1 MKTNEAQ
8 FYEVLENLF
17 IGVKVED
24 KQESLLDPNAK
35 AMKNGMLN
43 LMKAKSKYYQSKKQ
57 ELEKFIDLKCQ
68 NNNDLKEE
76 LFDKLYSFFKR
87 YLSANGGI
95 YFNDTPLYDSLYTKS
110 DYEKCSL
117 KKDTALFY
125 KTKDLYYVKSETNY
139 KDFCFE
145 LENMV
150 FNFDTSLLE
159 SKKNNE
165 KVDLV
170 FNLKD
175 TDTKTNTLNFSV
187 TLSSQGTQTKI
198 SEILKECLNQ
208 GVELDEEALKKAFG
222 KFKKQG
228 SMDYFIHKNALG
240 FLKEQL
246 DLYLFEYLFKEM
258 TEFDDKRLNG
268 INTIKEVALQ
278 VIVLVSEFENELC
291 KIWNKPR
298 FVLNSHFIVSLDKLK
313 AKNYDLS
320 KITNH
325 KNYPKQVQEWQD
337 LNLKTTDNFLENE
350 FLPLDTLYF
359 KDLEEEIKN
368 LFSEDE
374 INGTLIKSEN
384 YQALNSLKNRY
395 KETIDCIYIDPPYNT
410 QNNEFIYAD
419 NFKRSSWLSMMENR
433 LELAHSLLSDKGV
446 MFVSIDDNEQA
457 YLKTLMDEVFNG
469 GGDNFVNCLAVKLKN
484 IAGASGGGED
494 KRIKKNIEYVL
505 IYSKNYEMLNVF
517 NPVYDS
523 RELYSHISFCDENN
537 ISWKYNSILIDKGDK
552 KLLGVTYDGN
562 GDEIKIYERSN
573 YIIKSIKQVAQ
584 DESLTEKETYYKYI
598 KSIFRTTMPQS
609 SIRVRVLEKLKE
621 LKLNPYLISI
631 EYTPKSGKNKGIVYE
646 QFYNGDKL
654 NLFAWLF
661 DVVKIEPKQ
670 ILKQELIGTL
680 WDFAFS
686 MTNLTKESGIP
697 FPNGQKPEALLKRI
711 IEIST
716 QENDLVLDFF
726 AGSGTTCAVAH
737 KLKRKYIG
745 IEMGEHFDSVILPR
759 LKKVIGGFKS
769 GAAKEFN
776 GGGVVKVYAL
786 ESYEEI
792 LRKIKYE
799 DNDKPLAYDEQY
811 SDLVGCK
818 NESYTL
824 NLNALEK
831 MGVDIKETL
840 ENLWGLKVEFFNEK
854 VVKFKGND
862 KEVEILKALKEALI
876 W

>member
-17 IGVKVED
+17 IGVKIED
-24 KQESLLDPNAK
+24 QPESLLDPNAK
-35 AMKNGMLN
+35 ALKNGMIN
-43 LMKAKSKYYQSKKQ
+43 LLKAKSQYYHHKKQ
-57 ELEKFIDLKCQ
+57 ELKKLIDSKCQ

-125 KTKDLYYVKSETNY
+125 KTKDLYYVKSETIY

-145 LENMV
+145 LEDIL

-165 KVDLV
+165 KIDLV

-187 TLSSQGTQTKI
+187 TLSSKGTQTKI
-198 SEILKECLNQ
+198 SEILKKCFNQ
-208 GVELDEEALKKAFG
+208 GVKLDEEILKKAFA

-258 TEFDDKRLNG
+258 TAFDHKRLNE

-313 AKNYDLS
+313 AKNYNL
-320 KITNH
+320 K
-325 KNYPKQVQEWQD
+325 WQD
-337 LNLKTTDNFLENE
+337 LNLEIADNLLKNE
-350 FLPLDTLYF
+350 FLPLDTIYF
-359 KDLEEEIKN
+359 KDLEEEVKS
-368 LFSEDE
+368 LFSENE

-395 KETIDCIYIDPPYNT
+395 KEAIDCIYIDPPFNTGSDFAYIDRFQDSTWLSLMHNRLQLAYDFLSPQGSFYLHLDNNANYLGRMLLNDIFGKENFRNEIIWRRKQATSYGDKYFGIVNDTIFLYSKTDKNIFHTIKSLDDENT
-410 QNNEFIYAD
+410 Q
-419 NFKRSSWLSMMENR
+419 
-433 LELAHSLLSDKGV
+433 
-446 MFVSIDDNEQA
+446 
-457 YLKTLMDEVFNG
+457 
-469 GGDNFVNCLAVKLKN
+469 
-484 IAGASGGGED
+484 
-494 KRIKKNIEYVL
+494 
-505 IYSKNYEMLNVF
+505 
-517 NPVYDS
+517 
-523 RELYSHISFCDENN
+523 
-537 ISWKYNSILIDKGDK
+537 
-552 KLLGVTYDGN
+552 
-562 GDEIKIYERSN
+562 
-573 YIIKSIKQVAQ
+573 
-584 DESLTEKETYYKYI
+584 KYI
-598 KSIFRTTMPQS
+598 KERFVFSDKDGRKYMKSPLVNSLNRPNLKYVFQGINPPPNGWLYSQTRMQELFDNNELLIPNDPNARIYRKIFLDKYEGQEIS
-609 SIRVRVLEKLKE
+609 NLWLD
-621 LKLNPYLISI
+621 ISI
-631 EYTPKSGKNKGIVYE
+631 VNPMAIE
-646 QFYNGDKL
+646 Q
-654 NLFAWLF
+654 
-661 DVVKIEPKQ
+661 E
-670 ILKQELIGTL
+670 
-680 WDFAFS
+680 DFQ
-686 MTNLTKESGIP
+686 T
-697 FPNGQKPEALLKRI
+697 QKPEKLLERI
-711 IEIST
+711 IKASSN
-716 QENDLVLDFF
+716 ENSIVCDFF

-745 IEMGEHFDSVILPR
+745 VEMGEHFESVILPR

-769 GAAKEFN
+769 GAAKEFD
-776 GGGVVKVYAL
+776 GGGVVKVYEL

-824 NLNALEK
+824 NVEALEK

-840 ENLWGLKVEFFNEK
+840 ENLHGVGVEFFSEK

>member
-17 IGVKVED
+17 IGVKIED
-24 KQESLLDPNAK
+24 KQESLLDPTPRAV
-35 AMKNGMLN
+35 KNGMVN
-43 LMKAKSKYYQSKKQ
+43 LLKAKSQYYQSKKQ
-57 ELEKFIDLKCQ
+57 ELEKLIDCKCQ

-87 YLSANGGI
+87 YFSANGGI

-145 LENMV
+145 LENIL

-159 SKKNNE
+159 SKKYNE

-187 TLSSQGTQTKI
+187 TLSSKGNQTKTN
-198 SEILKECLNQ
+198 EILKKCSNQ
-208 GVELDEEALKKAFG
+208 GVELDEEILKKAFF

-228 SMDYFIHKNALG
+228 SMDYFIHKNAQG

-258 TEFDDKRLNG
+258 TAFDAKRLNE

-298 FVLNSHFIVSLDKLK
+298 FVLNSHFIVSLDQLK
-313 AKNYDLS
+313 AKNYDLN

-325 KNYPKQVQEWQD
+325 KNYPKQVKEWQD
-337 LNLKTTDNFLENE
+337 LNLKTTDNLLENE

-368 LFSEDE
+368 LFSENE

-395 KETIDCIYIDPPYNT
+395 KEKIDCIYIDPPFNT
-410 QNNEFIYAD
+410 GSDFAYIDKFQD
-419 NFKRSSWLSMMENR
+419 STWLSLMHNR
-433 LELAHSLLSDKGV
+433 LELAYGFLSPQGSFYLHLDNNANYLGRMLVNDIFGKENFRNEIIWYYSNKMANSGNSFAKNTETILNYSKSEEYIFYRQKEPRSEPVLLSKREGRDG
-446 MFVSIDDNEQA
+446 
-457 YLKTLMDEVFNG
+457 
-469 GGDNFVNCLAVKLKN
+469 KN
-484 IAGASGGGED
+484 MRA
-494 KRIKKNIEYVL
+494 R
-505 IYSKNYEMLNVF
+505 
-517 NPVYDS
+517 
-523 RELYSHISFCDENN
+523 DENG
-537 ISWKYNSILIDKGDK
+537 K
-552 KLLGVTYDGN
+552 V
-562 GDEIKIYERSN
+562 IYELSHER
-573 YIIKSIKQVAQ
+573 YV
-584 DESLTEKETYYKYI
+584 D
-598 KSIFRTTMPQS
+598 
-609 SIRVRVLEKLKE
+609 
-621 LKLNPYLISI
+621 
-631 EYTPKSGKNKGIVYE
+631 
-646 QFYNGDKL
+646 
-654 NLFAWLF
+654 
-661 DVVKIEPKQ
+661 
-670 ILKQELIGTL
+670 TL
-680 WDFAFS
+680 WNIPIIGS
-686 MTNLTKESGIP
+686 TSTERVKNNENLT
-697 FPNGQKPEALLKRI
+697 QKPEKLLERI
-711 IEIST
+711 IQASSD
-716 QENDLVLDFF
+716 ENSIVLDFF

-776 GGGVVKVYAL
+776 KGGVVKVYAL

-799 DNDKPLAYDEQY
+799 DNDKPIAYDEQY

-824 NLNALEK
+824 NVEALEK

-840 ENLWGLKVEFFNEK
+840 ENLWGVGVEFFNEK

-862 KEVEILKALKEALI
+862 KEVEILKALKEVLI

>member
-1 MKTNEAQ
+1 MKTNEVQ

-24 KQESLLDPNAK
+24 QQENLLDPTPK
-35 AMKNGMLN
+35 AVKNGMIN
-43 LMKAKSKYYQSKKQ
+43 LMKAKSQYYQNKKQ
-57 ELEKFIDLKCQ
+57 ELKKLIDCKCQ
-68 NNNDLKEE
+68 DNNDLKEE

-87 YLSANGGI
+87 YFSANGGI

-145 LENMV
+145 LENIL
-150 FNFDTSLLE
+150 FNFDTSSLE

-165 KVDLV
+165 KIDLV
-170 FNLKD
+170 FTLKD

-187 TLSSQGTQTKI
+187 TLSSKGNQTKI
-198 SEILKECLNQ
+198 SEILKSCFNQ
-208 GVELDEEALKKAFG
+208 GVKLDEEILKKAFG

-228 SMDYFIHKNALG
+228 SMDYFIHKNAQG

-258 TEFDDKRLNG
+258 TAFDAKRFNE

-337 LNLKTTDNFLENE
+337 LNLKTTDNLLENK
-350 FLPLDTLYF
+350 FLPLDTIYF
-359 KDLEEEIKN
+359 KDLEEEVKS
-368 LFSEDE
+368 LFNEDE

-384 YQALNSLKNRY
+384 YQAINSLKNRY
-395 KETIDCIYIDPPYNT
+395 KEKIDCIYIDPPFNT
-410 QNNEFIYAD
+410 GSDFAYIDKFQD
-419 NFKRSSWLSMMENR
+419 STWLSLMHNR
-433 LELAHSLLSDKGV
+433 LELAYDFLSSQGSFYLHLDNNANYLGRMLLNDIFGKEN
-446 MFVSIDDNEQA
+446 FRNEIIWYYSNKMA
-457 YLKTLMDEVFNG
+457 NSGNSF
-469 GGDNFVNCLAVKLKN
+469 AKN
-484 IAGASGGGED
+484 TETIL
-494 KRIKKNIEYVL
+494 N
-505 IYSKNYEMLNVF
+505 YSKNEEYIFYRQKEPRSE
-517 NPVYDS
+517 PVLLS
-523 RELYSHISFCDENN
+523 KREGRDGKNMRARDENG
-537 ISWKYNSILIDKGDK
+537 K
-552 KLLGVTYDGN
+552 V
-562 GDEIKIYERSN
+562 IYELSHER
-573 YIIKSIKQVAQ
+573 YV
-584 DESLTEKETYYKYI
+584 D
-598 KSIFRTTMPQS
+598 
-609 SIRVRVLEKLKE
+609 
-621 LKLNPYLISI
+621 
-631 EYTPKSGKNKGIVYE
+631 
-646 QFYNGDKL
+646 
-654 NLFAWLF
+654 
-661 DVVKIEPKQ
+661 
-670 ILKQELIGTL
+670 TL
-680 WDFAFS
+680 WNIPIIGS
-686 MTNLTKESGIP
+686 TSTERVKNNENLT
-697 FPNGQKPEALLKRI
+697 QKPEKLLERI
-711 IEIST
+711 IQASSD
-716 QENDLVLDFF
+716 ENSIVLDFF

-737 KLKRKYIG
+737 KLNRKYIG
-745 IEMGEHFDSVILPR
+745 VEMGEHFESVILPR

-769 GAAKEFN
+769 GVLKEFD
-776 GGGVVKVYAL
+776 GGGVVKVYEL

-811 SDLVGCK
+811 SDFVGCK

-824 NLNALEK
+824 NVEALEK

-840 ENLWGLKVEFFNEK
+840 ENLHGVGVEFFNEK

>member
-17 IGVKVED
+17 IGVKIED
-24 KQESLLDPNAK
+24 QQESLLDPNAK

-57 ELEKFIDLKCQ
+57 ELKKLIALKCQ

-139 KDFCFE
+139 KDFCFK

-150 FNFDTSLLE
+150 FNFDTSSLE

-187 TLSSQGTQTKI
+187 TLSSKGNQTKI

-208 GVELDEEALKKAFG
+208 GVKLDEEVLKKAFA

-298 FVLNSHFIVSLDKLK
+298 FVLNSHFIVSLDQLK
-313 AKNYDLS
+313 AKNYDLN

-325 KNYPKQVQEWQD
+325 KNYPKQVKEWQD
-337 LNLKTTDNFLENE
+337 LNLKTTDNLLENE
-350 FLPLDTLYF
+350 FLPLDTIYF

-395 KETIDCIYIDPPYNT
+395 KETIDCIYIDPPFNT
-410 QNNEFIYAD
+410 GSDFAYIDKFQD
-419 NFKRSSWLSMMENR
+419 STWLSLMHNR
-433 LELAHSLLSDKGV
+433 LELAYDFLSPQGSFYLHLDNNANYLGRMLLNDIFGKENFRNEIIWYYSNKMANSGNSFAKNTETILNYSKSEKYIFYRQKEPRSEPVLLSKREGRDG
-446 MFVSIDDNEQA
+446 
-457 YLKTLMDEVFNG
+457 
-469 GGDNFVNCLAVKLKN
+469 KN
-484 IAGASGGGED
+484 MRA
-494 KRIKKNIEYVL
+494 R
-505 IYSKNYEMLNVF
+505 
-517 NPVYDS
+517 
-523 RELYSHISFCDENN
+523 DENG
-537 ISWKYNSILIDKGDK
+537 K
-552 KLLGVTYDGN
+552 V
-562 GDEIKIYERSN
+562 IYELSHER
-573 YIIKSIKQVAQ
+573 YV
-584 DESLTEKETYYKYI
+584 D
-598 KSIFRTTMPQS
+598 
-609 SIRVRVLEKLKE
+609 
-621 LKLNPYLISI
+621 
-631 EYTPKSGKNKGIVYE
+631 
-646 QFYNGDKL
+646 
-654 NLFAWLF
+654 
-661 DVVKIEPKQ
+661 
-670 ILKQELIGTL
+670 TL
-680 WDFAFS
+680 WDIPIIGS
-686 MTNLTKESGIP
+686 TSTERVKNNENLT
-697 FPNGQKPEALLKRI
+697 QKPEKLLERI
-711 IEIST
+711 IQASSD
-716 QENDLVLDFF
+716 ENSIILDFF

-745 IEMGEHFDSVILPR
+745 IEMGEHFESVILPR

-769 GAAKEFN
+769 GVLKEFN
-776 GGGVVKVYAL
+776 GGGVMKVYAL

-811 SDLVGCK
+811 SDLVECT

>member
-17 IGVKVED
+17 IGVKIED

-57 ELEKFIDLKCQ
+57 ELEKLIDLKCQ

-159 SKKNNE
+159 SKKNDE

-170 FNLKD
+170 FNLKN

-187 TLSSQGTQTKI
+187 TLNSKGNQTKI

-208 GVELDEEALKKAFG
+208 GVELDEEVLKKAFG

-268 INTIKEVALQ
+268 INTIKEVVLQ
-278 VIVLVSEFENELC
+278 VISLVSEFENELC

-298 FVLNSHFIVSLDKLK
+298 FVLNSHFIVSLDQLK
-313 AKNYDLS
+313 AKNYDLN

-337 LNLKTTDNFLENE
+337 LNLKTTGNFLENE

-433 LELAHSLLSDKGV
+433 LELAHKLLSDKGV

-469 GGDNFVNCLAVKLKN
+469 GGDNFVNTIIWEKKYSPQNHAKWFSDNHDFILLYAKDKEIWRPILLPRTSEMDARYKN
-484 IAGASGGGED
+484 LDNDERGVWKSSDLSVGSVVE
-494 KRIKKNIEYVL
+494 RNIYP
-505 IYSKNYEMLNVF
+505 IF
-517 NPVYDS
+517 NPYTKQEIYPPHGHSWVYS
-523 RELYSHISFCDENN
+523 
-537 ISWKYNSILIDKGDK
+537 
-552 KLLGVTYDGN
+552 
-562 GDEIKIYERSN
+562 
-573 YIIKSIKQVAQ
+573 Q
-584 DESLTEKETYYKYI
+584 
-598 KSIFRTTMPQS
+598 
-609 SIRVRVLEKLKE
+609 EKL
-621 LKLNPYLISI
+621 
-631 EYTPKSGKNKGIVYE
+631 
-646 QFYNGDKL
+646 
-654 NLFAWLF
+654 
-661 DVVKIEPKQ
+661 
-670 ILKQELIGTL
+670 QELIADNRIFFPTSGSGVPRYKRFLSEVKQGVTPMSL
-680 WDFAFS
+680 WTYQEVGHTQDAKREI
-686 MTNLTKESGIP
+686 KEL
-697 FPNGQKPEALLKRI
+697 FEGQALFDTPKPEALLKRI

-811 SDLVGCK
+811 SDLVECK
-818 NESYTL
+818 NKSYTL

-840 ENLWGLKVEFFNEK
+840 ENLWGLKVEFFNER

>member
-1 MKTNEAQ
+1 MKTNEAL

-17 IGVKVED
+17 IGVKIED
-24 KQESLLDPNAK
+24 EQESLLDPSPR
-35 AMKNGMLN
+35 AMKSGIIN
-43 LMKAKSKYYQSKKQ
+43 LLKAKSKYYQSKKQ
-57 ELEKFIDLKCQ
+57 ELEKLIDLKCQ

-110 DYEKCSL
+110 GYEKCSL

-125 KTKDLYYVKSETNY
+125 KTKDLYYVKSETIY

-150 FNFDTSLLE
+150 FNFDTSSLE

-165 KVDLV
+165 KIELV
-170 FNLKD
+170 FTLKD
-175 TDTKTNTLNFSV
+175 TDTKTNTLTFSV
-187 TLSSQGTQTKI
+187 TLSSNGRVTNI
-198 SEILKECLNQ
+198 HEILKECSSQ
-208 GVELDEEALKKAFG
+208 GIKLDEEILKKAFA

-258 TEFDDKRLNG
+258 TEFDAKRLNE

-278 VIVLVSEFENELC
+278 VILLVSEFENELC

-313 AKNYDLS
+313 AKNYDLD

-325 KNYPKQVQEWQD
+325 KNYPKQVKEWQD
-337 LNLKTTDNFLENE
+337 LNLKTTDNLLENE

-368 LFSEDE
+368 LFNEDE

-395 KETIDCIYIDPPYNT
+395 KETIDCIYIDPPFNT
-410 QNNEFIYAD
+410 GSDFAYIDKFQD
-419 NFKRSSWLSMMENR
+419 STWLSLMHNR
-433 LELAHSLLSDKGV
+433 LELAYDFLSPQESFYLHLDNNANYLGRMLLNDIFGKEN
-446 MFVSIDDNEQA
+446 FKNEIIWYYSNKMA
-457 YLKTLMDEVFNG
+457 NSGNSF
-469 GGDNFVNCLAVKLKN
+469 AKN
-484 IAGASGGGED
+484 TETIL
-494 KRIKKNIEYVL
+494 N
-505 IYSKNYEMLNVF
+505 YSKNEEYIFYRQKEPRNE
-517 NPVYDS
+517 PVLLS
-523 RELYSHISFCDENN
+523 KREGRDGKNMRARDENG
-537 ISWKYNSILIDKGDK
+537 K
-552 KLLGVTYDGN
+552 V
-562 GDEIKIYERSN
+562 IYELSHER
-573 YIIKSIKQVAQ
+573 YV
-584 DESLTEKETYYKYI
+584 D
-598 KSIFRTTMPQS
+598 
-609 SIRVRVLEKLKE
+609 
-621 LKLNPYLISI
+621 
-631 EYTPKSGKNKGIVYE
+631 
-646 QFYNGDKL
+646 
-654 NLFAWLF
+654 
-661 DVVKIEPKQ
+661 
-670 ILKQELIGTL
+670 TL
-680 WDFAFS
+680 WNIPIIGS
-686 MTNLTKESGIP
+686 TSTERVKNNENLT
-697 FPNGQKPEALLKRI
+697 QKPEKLLERI
-711 IEIST
+711 IQASSD
-716 QENDLVLDFF
+716 ENSIVLDFF

-745 IEMGEHFDSVILPR
+745 IEMGEHFERVILPR

-776 GGGVVKVYAL
+776 GGGVIKVYAL

-811 SDLVGCK
+811 SDLVECK

-824 NLNALEK
+824 NVEALEK
-831 MGVDIKETL
+831 MGVDVKETL
-840 ENLWGLKVEFFNEK
+840 ENLWGVGVEFFNER
-854 VVKFKGND
+854 VVKFKEND
-862 KEVEILKALKEALI
+862 KEVEILKALKEVLI

>member
-17 IGVKVED
+17 IGVKIED

-35 AMKNGMLN
+35 AVKNGMLN
-43 LMKAKSKYYQSKKQ
+43 LLKAKSKYYQSKKQ
-57 ELEKFIDLKCQ
+57 ELEKFIGLKCQ

-125 KTKDLYYVKSETNY
+125 KTKDLYYVKSETIY

-150 FNFDTSLLE
+150 FNFDTSSLE

-187 TLSSQGTQTKI
+187 TLSSKGNQTKI
-198 SEILKECLNQ
+198 SEILKEYFNQ
-208 GVELDEEALKKAFG
+208 GVKLDEEVLKKAFG

-258 TEFDDKRLNG
+258 TEFDDKRLNE

-278 VIVLVSEFENELC
+278 VISLVSEFENELC

-298 FVLNSHFIVSLDKLK
+298 FVLNSHFIVSLDQLE
-313 AKNYDLS
+313 AKNYDLN

-325 KNYPKQVQEWQD
+325 KNYPKQVKEWQD
-337 LNLKTTDNFLENE
+337 LNLKTTDNLLENE

-395 KETIDCIYIDPPYNT
+395 KETIDCIYIDPPFNT
-410 QNNEFIYAD
+410 GSDFAYIDKFQD
-419 NFKRSSWLSMMENR
+419 STWLSLMHNR
-433 LELAHSLLSDKGV
+433 LELAYDFLSPQGSFYLHLDNNANYLGRMLVNDIFGKENFRNEIIWYYSNKMANSGNSFAKHTETILNYSKSEKYIFYRQKEPRSEPVLLSKREGRDG
-446 MFVSIDDNEQA
+446 
-457 YLKTLMDEVFNG
+457 
-469 GGDNFVNCLAVKLKN
+469 KN
-484 IAGASGGGED
+484 MRA
-494 KRIKKNIEYVL
+494 R
-505 IYSKNYEMLNVF
+505 
-517 NPVYDS
+517 
-523 RELYSHISFCDENN
+523 DENG
-537 ISWKYNSILIDKGDK
+537 K
-552 KLLGVTYDGN
+552 V
-562 GDEIKIYERSN
+562 IYELSHER
-573 YIIKSIKQVAQ
+573 YV
-584 DESLTEKETYYKYI
+584 D
-598 KSIFRTTMPQS
+598 
-609 SIRVRVLEKLKE
+609 
-621 LKLNPYLISI
+621 
-631 EYTPKSGKNKGIVYE
+631 
-646 QFYNGDKL
+646 
-654 NLFAWLF
+654 
-661 DVVKIEPKQ
+661 
-670 ILKQELIGTL
+670 TL
-680 WDFAFS
+680 WDIPIIGS
-686 MTNLTKESGIP
+686 TSTERVKNNENLT
-697 FPNGQKPEALLKRI
+697 QKPEKLLERI
-711 IEIST
+711 IQASSD
-716 QENDLVLDFF
+716 ENSIVLDFF
-726 AGSGTTCAVAH
+726 VGSGTTCAVAH

-769 GAAKEFN
+769 GVAKEFN
-776 GGGVVKVYAL
+776 GGGVMKVYAL

-811 SDLVGCK
+811 SDLVECK

-840 ENLWGLKVEFFNEK
+840 ENLWGLKVEFFNER

>member
-17 IGVKVED
+17 IGVKIED

-57 ELEKFIDLKCQ
+57 ELEKLIDLKCQ

-150 FNFDTSLLE
+150 FNFDTSSLE

-165 KVDLV
+165 KIDLV
-170 FNLKD
+170 FTLKD
-175 TDTKTNTLNFSV
+175 IDTKTNTLNFSV
-187 TLSSQGTQTKI
+187 TISSKGNQTKI
-198 SEILKECLNQ
+198 SEILKECSNQ
-208 GVELDEEALKKAFG
+208 GVKLDEEILKKAFV

-258 TEFDDKRLNG
+258 TAFDDKRLNG

-278 VIVLVSEFENELC
+278 VILLVSEFENELC

-298 FVLNSHFIVSLDKLK
+298 FVLNSHFIVSLDQLK
-313 AKNYDLS
+313 AKNYDLN

-337 LNLKTTDNFLENE
+337 LNLKTTDNLLENE
-350 FLPLDTLYF
+350 FLPLDTIYF

-395 KETIDCIYIDPPYNT
+395 KETIDCIYIDPPFNT
-410 QNNEFIYAD
+410 GSDFAYIDKFQD
-419 NFKRSSWLSMMENR
+419 STWLSLMHNR
-433 LELAHSLLSDKGV
+433 LELAYDFLSPQGSFYLHLDNNANYLGRMLLNDIFDKEN
-446 MFVSIDDNEQA
+446 FRNEIIWYYSNKMA
-457 YLKTLMDEVFNG
+457 NSGNSF
-469 GGDNFVNCLAVKLKN
+469 AKN
-484 IAGASGGGED
+484 TETIL
-494 KRIKKNIEYVL
+494 N
-505 IYSKNYEMLNVF
+505 YSKNEEYIFYRQKEPRSE
-517 NPVYDS
+517 PVLLS
-523 RELYSHISFCDENN
+523 KREGRDGKNMRARDENG
-537 ISWKYNSILIDKGDK
+537 K
-552 KLLGVTYDGN
+552 V
-562 GDEIKIYERSN
+562 IYELSHER
-573 YIIKSIKQVAQ
+573 YV
-584 DESLTEKETYYKYI
+584 D
-598 KSIFRTTMPQS
+598 
-609 SIRVRVLEKLKE
+609 
-621 LKLNPYLISI
+621 
-631 EYTPKSGKNKGIVYE
+631 
-646 QFYNGDKL
+646 
-654 NLFAWLF
+654 
-661 DVVKIEPKQ
+661 
-670 ILKQELIGTL
+670 TL
-680 WDFAFS
+680 WNIPIIGS
-686 MTNLTKESGIP
+686 TSTERVKNNENLT
-697 FPNGQKPEALLKRI
+697 QKPEKLLERI
-711 IEIST
+711 IQVSSD
-716 QENDLVLDFF
+716 ENSIILDFF

-745 IEMGEHFDSVILPR
+745 IEMGEHFESVILPR

-769 GAAKEFN
+769 GVAKEFN
-776 GGGVVKVYAL
+776 GGGAMKVYAL

-811 SDLVGCK
+811 SNLVECT

-824 NLNALEK
+824 NLDALEK

>member
-17 IGVKVED
+17 IGVKIED

-35 AMKNGMLN
+35 AVKNGMLN
-43 LMKAKSKYYQSKKQ
+43 LMRAKSKYYQSKKQ
-57 ELEKFIDLKCQ
+57 ELEKFIGLKCQ

-145 LENMV
+145 LENMI
-150 FNFDTSLLE
+150 FNFDTSSLE

-165 KVDLV
+165 KIELV

-187 TLSSQGTQTKI
+187 TLSSKGNQTKM

-208 GVELDEEALKKAFG
+208 GVELDEEVLKKAFV

-298 FVLNSHFIVSLDKLK
+298 FVLNSHFIVSLDQLK

-320 KITNH
+320 KITSH
-325 KNYPKQVQEWQD
+325 PNYPKQVKEWQD
-337 LNLKTTDNFLENE
+337 LNLKTTDNLLENE

-359 KDLEEEIKN
+359 KDLEEEIKS

-395 KETIDCIYIDPPYNT
+395 KETIDCIYIDPPFNT
-410 QNNEFIYAD
+410 GSDFAYIDKFQD
-419 NFKRSSWLSMMENR
+419 STWLSLMHNR
-433 LELAHSLLSDKGV
+433 LELAYDFLSPQGSFYLHLDNNANYLGRMLLNDIFGKENFRNEIIWRRKQATSYGDKYFGVVSDTI
-446 MFVSIDDNEQA
+446 FLYS
-457 YLKTLMDEVFNG
+457 KTD
-469 GGDNFVNCLAVKLKN
+469 KN
-484 IAGASGGGED
+484 IFHT
-494 KRIKKNIEYVL
+494 IK
-505 IYSKNYEMLNVF
+505 SLN
-517 NPVYDS
+517 
-523 RELYSHISFCDENN
+523 DEN
-537 ISWKYNSILIDKGDK
+537 
-552 KLLGVTYDGN
+552 T
-562 GDEIKIYERSN
+562 
-573 YIIKSIKQVAQ
+573 Q
-584 DESLTEKETYYKYI
+584 KYI
-598 KSIFRTTMPQS
+598 KERFVFSDKDGRKYMKSPLVNSLNRPNLKYVFQGINPPPNGWLYSQTRMQELFDNNELLIPNDPNARIYRKIFLDKYEGQEIS
-609 SIRVRVLEKLKE
+609 NLWLD
-621 LKLNPYLISI
+621 ISI
-631 EYTPKSGKNKGIVYE
+631 VNPMAIE
-646 QFYNGDKL
+646 Q
-654 NLFAWLF
+654 
-661 DVVKIEPKQ
+661 E
-670 ILKQELIGTL
+670 
-680 WDFAFS
+680 DFQ
-686 MTNLTKESGIP
+686 T
-697 FPNGQKPEALLKRI
+697 QKPEKLLERI
-711 IEIST
+711 IQASSD
-716 QENDLVLDFF
+716 ENSIVLDFF

-737 KLKRKYIG
+737 KLKRKYIS
-745 IEMGEHFDSVILPR
+745 IEMGEHFERVILPR

-769 GAAKEFN
+769 GVAKEFN

-811 SDLVGCK
+811 SDLVECK

-824 NLNALEK
+824 NVEALEK

-862 KEVEILKALKEALI
+862 KEIEILKALKEALI

>member
-17 IGVKVED
+17 IGVKIED
-24 KQESLLDPNAK
+24 QPESLLDSSPRAI
-35 AMKNGMLN
+35 KNGTIN
-43 LMKAKSKYYQSKKQ
+43 LMKAKSQYYHHKKQ
-57 ELEKFIDLKCQ
+57 ELKKLIDSKCQ
-68 NNNDLKEE
+68 DNNDLKEE

-87 YLSANGGI
+87 YFSANGGI
-95 YFNDTPLYDSLYTKS
+95 YFNDTPLYDSLYTKG

-125 KTKDLYYVKSETNY
+125 KTKDLYYVKSETIY

-145 LENMV
+145 LEDIL

-159 SKKNNE
+159 SKKYNE

-170 FNLKD
+170 FDLKSIVKD

-187 TLSSQGTQTKI
+187 TLSSKGTQTKTN
-198 SEILKECLNQ
+198 EILKECSNQ
-208 GVELDEEALKKAFG
+208 GVKLDEEMLKKAFV

-258 TEFDDKRLNG
+258 TAFDHKRLNG
-268 INTIKEVALQ
+268 INIIKEVALE

-298 FVLNSHFIVSLDKLK
+298 LVLNSHFIVSLDKLK
-313 AKNYDLS
+313 AKNYDLN
-320 KITNH
+320 KITSH
-325 KNYPKQVQEWQD
+325 PNYPKQVKEWQD
-337 LNLKTTDNFLENE
+337 LNLEIADNLLENE

-359 KDLEEEIKN
+359 KDLEEEVKS
-368 LFSEDE
+368 LFSENE

-395 KETIDCIYIDPPYNT
+395 KEAIDCIYIDPPFNT
-410 QNNEFIYAD
+410 GSDFAYIDKFQD
-419 NFKRSSWLSMMENR
+419 STWLSLMHNR
-433 LELAHSLLSDKGV
+433 LELAYDFLSSQGSFYLHLDNNANYLGRMLLNDIFGKENFRNEIIWRRKQATSYGDKYFGIV
-446 MFVSIDDNEQA
+446 NDTIFLYS
-457 YLKTLMDEVFNG
+457 KTD
-469 GGDNFVNCLAVKLKN
+469 KN
-484 IAGASGGGED
+484 IFHT
-494 KRIKKNIEYVL
+494 IKSL
-505 IYSKNYEMLNVF
+505 
-517 NPVYDS
+517 D
-523 RELYSHISFCDENN
+523 DEN
-537 ISWKYNSILIDKGDK
+537 
-552 KLLGVTYDGN
+552 T
-562 GDEIKIYERSN
+562 
-573 YIIKSIKQVAQ
+573 Q
-584 DESLTEKETYYKYI
+584 KYI
-598 KSIFRTTMPQS
+598 KERFVFSDKDGRKYMKSPLVNSLNRPNLKYVFQGINPPPNGWLYSQTRMQELFDNNELLIPNDPNARIYRKIFLDKYEGQEIS
-609 SIRVRVLEKLKE
+609 NLWLD
-621 LKLNPYLISI
+621 ISI
-631 EYTPKSGKNKGIVYE
+631 VNPMAIE
-646 QFYNGDKL
+646 Q
-654 NLFAWLF
+654 
-661 DVVKIEPKQ
+661 E
-670 ILKQELIGTL
+670 
-680 WDFAFS
+680 DFQ
-686 MTNLTKESGIP
+686 T
-697 FPNGQKPEALLKRI
+697 QKPEKLLERI
-711 IEIST
+711 IKASSN
-716 QENDLVLDFF
+716 ENSIVCDFF

-745 IEMGEHFDSVILPR
+745 VEMGDHFERVILPR

-769 GAAKEFN
+769 GALKEFN
-776 GGGVVKVYAL
+776 KGGVVKVYEL

-799 DNDKPLAYDEQY
+799 DNDKPLAYEEQY
-811 SDLVGCK
+811 SDLVECK
-818 NESYTL
+818 NDSYTL
-824 NLNALEK
+824 NIEALEN

-840 ENLWGLKVEFFNEK
+840 ENLHGVGVEFFNEK

>member
-8 FYEVLENLF
+8 FYEILENLF
-17 IGVKVED
+17 IGVKIED
-24 KQESLLDPNAK
+24 QPESLLDSSPR
-35 AMKNGMLN
+35 AMKNGMIN
-43 LMKAKSKYYQSKKQ
+43 LMKAKSQYYHHKKQ
-57 ELEKFIDLKCQ
+57 KLKKLIDSKCQ
-68 NNNDLKEE
+68 DNNDLKEE

-87 YLSANGGI
+87 YFSTNGGI
-95 YFNDTPLYDSLYTKS
+95 YFNNTPLYDNLYTKS

-187 TLSSQGTQTKI
+187 TLSSKGNQTKI
-198 SEILKECLNQ
+198 SEILKECFNQ
-208 GVELDEEALKKAFG
+208 GVEIDEEVLKKAFV

-258 TEFDDKRLNG
+258 TAFDAKRLNG

-278 VIVLVSEFENELC
+278 VILLVSEFENELC

-298 FVLNSHFIVSLDKLK
+298 FVLNSHFIVSLDQLK
-313 AKNYDLS
+313 AKNYDLN

-337 LNLKTTDNFLENE
+337 LNLKTTGNFLENE

-374 INGTLIKSEN
+374 IHGTLIKSEN

-433 LELAHSLLSDKGV
+433 LELAHKLLSDKGV
-446 MFVSIDDNEQA
+446 VFVSIDDNEQA

-469 GGDNFVNCLAVKLKN
+469 GGGGDNFVNTIIWEKKYSPQNHAKWFSDNHDFILLYAKDKEIWRPILLPRTSEMDARYKN
-484 IAGASGGGED
+484 LDNDERGVWKSSDLSVGSVVE
-494 KRIKKNIEYVL
+494 RNIYP
-505 IYSKNYEMLNVF
+505 IF
-517 NPVYDS
+517 NPYTKQEIYPPHGRSWVYS
-523 RELYSHISFCDENN
+523 
-537 ISWKYNSILIDKGDK
+537 
-552 KLLGVTYDGN
+552 
-562 GDEIKIYERSN
+562 
-573 YIIKSIKQVAQ
+573 Q
-584 DESLTEKETYYKYI
+584 
-598 KSIFRTTMPQS
+598 
-609 SIRVRVLEKLKE
+609 EKL
-621 LKLNPYLISI
+621 
-631 EYTPKSGKNKGIVYE
+631 
-646 QFYNGDKL
+646 
-654 NLFAWLF
+654 
-661 DVVKIEPKQ
+661 
-670 ILKQELIGTL
+670 QELIADNRIFFPTSGSGVPCYKRFLSEVKQGVTPMSL
-680 WDFAFS
+680 WTYQEVGHTQDAKREI
-686 MTNLTKESGIP
+686 KEL
-697 FPNGQKPEALLKRI
+697 FEGQALFDTPKPEALLKRI

-799 DNDKPLAYDEQY
+799 DDDKPLAYDEQY
-811 SDLVGCK
+811 SDLVECK

-824 NLNALEK
+824 NIEALEN

>member
-17 IGVKVED
+17 IGVKIED
-24 KQESLLDPNAK
+24 KQESLLDPNARVL
-35 AMKNGMLN
+35 KNGMIN
-43 LMKAKSKYYQSKKQ
+43 LMKAKSQYYHHKKQ
-57 ELEKFIDLKCQ
+57 ELKKLIDLKCQ

-87 YLSANGGI
+87 YFSANGGI

-110 DYEKCSL
+110 GYEKCSL

-125 KTKDLYYVKSETNY
+125 KTKDLYYVKSETIY

-150 FNFDTSLLE
+150 FNFDTSSLE

-165 KVDLV
+165 KIDLV

-187 TLSSQGTQTKI
+187 TLSSKGNQTKM
-198 SEILKECLNQ
+198 SEILKECSNQ
-208 GVELDEEALKKAFG
+208 GVKLDEEVLKKAFV

-258 TEFDDKRLNG
+258 TEFDDKRLNE

-278 VIVLVSEFENELC
+278 VISLVSEFENELC

-298 FVLNSHFIVSLDKLK
+298 FVLNSHFIVSLDQLK
-313 AKNYDLS
+313 AKNYDLN

-325 KNYPKQVQEWQD
+325 KNYPKQVKEWQD
-337 LNLKTTDNFLENE
+337 LNLKTTDNLLENE
-350 FLPLDTLYF
+350 FLPLDTIYF

-395 KETIDCIYIDPPYNT
+395 KEAIDCIYIDPPYNT
-410 QNNEFIYAD
+410 QNNEFMYAD
-419 NFKRSSWLSMMENR
+419 NFKRSSWLAMMSNR
-433 LELAHSLLSDKGV
+433 LELAHRLLNDKGV

-457 YLKTLMDEVFNG
+457 YCKVLMDEVFNG
-469 GGDNFVNCLAVKLKN
+469 GGGGDNFVANVVWQRSYSPINLKKHFSN
-484 IAGASGGGED
+484 NHDYILTYA
-494 KRIKKNIEYVL
+494 KNIEKLHDFTLERTSEMNARYKNLDNDERGVWKSSDL
-505 IYSKNYEMLNVF
+505 SVGPAVERNIYPIF
-517 NPVYDS
+517 NPYTKQEIYPPHGRSWVYS
-523 RELYSHISFCDENN
+523 
-537 ISWKYNSILIDKGDK
+537 
-552 KLLGVTYDGN
+552 
-562 GDEIKIYERSN
+562 
-573 YIIKSIKQVAQ
+573 Q
-584 DESLTEKETYYKYI
+584 
-598 KSIFRTTMPQS
+598 
-609 SIRVRVLEKLKE
+609 EKL
-621 LKLNPYLISI
+621 
-631 EYTPKSGKNKGIVYE
+631 
-646 QFYNGDKL
+646 
-654 NLFAWLF
+654 
-661 DVVKIEPKQ
+661 
-670 ILKQELIGTL
+670 QELIADNRIFFPTRGSGVPRYKRFLNEVKQGVTPMSL
-680 WDFAFS
+680 WTYQEVGHTQDA
-686 MTNLTKESGIP
+686 MREIKEL
-697 FPNGQKPEALLKRI
+697 FEGQALFDTPKPEALISRI
-711 IEIST
+711 LEIST
-716 QENDLVLDFF
+716 KENDLVLDFF

-745 IEMGEHFDSVILPR
+745 IEMGEHFESVILPR
-759 LKKVIGGFKS
+759 LKKVMGGFKS

-776 GGGVVKVYAL
+776 GGGAIKVYAL

-811 SDLVGCK
+811 SDLVECT

-862 KEVEILKALKEALI
+862 KEIEILKALKEALI

>member
-17 IGVKVED
+17 IGVKIED

-35 AMKNGMLN
+35 AVKNGTIN
-43 LMKAKSKYYQSKKQ
+43 LMKAKSKYYQNKKQ
-57 ELEKFIDLKCQ
+57 ELEKLIGLKCQ

-110 DYEKCSL
+110 GYEKCSL

-125 KTKDLYYVKSETNY
+125 KTKDLYYVKSETIY

-145 LENMV
+145 LENII
-150 FNFDTSLLE
+150 FNFDTSSLE

-165 KVDLV
+165 KIDLV

-175 TDTKTNTLNFSV
+175 ADAKTNTLNFSV
-187 TLSSQGTQTKI
+187 SLSSKGNQTKM
-198 SEILKECLNQ
+198 SEILKGCFNQ
-208 GVELDEEALKKAFG
+208 GVKLDEEILKKAFA

-258 TEFDDKRLNG
+258 TEFDDKRFNE

-313 AKNYDLS
+313 AKNYDLN
-320 KITNH
+320 KITSH
-325 KNYPKQVQEWQD
+325 PNYPKQVKEWQD
-337 LNLKTTDNFLENE
+337 LNLKITDNLLENE
-350 FLPLDTLYF
+350 FLPLDTIYF
-359 KDLEEEIKN
+359 KDLEEEVKSQFN
-368 LFSEDE
+368 EDE

-395 KETIDCIYIDPPYNT
+395 KEAIDCIYIDPPFNT
-410 QNNEFIYAD
+410 GSDFAYIDRFQD
-419 NFKRSSWLSMMENR
+419 STWLSLMHNR
-433 LELAHSLLSDKGV
+433 LQLAYDFLSSQGSFYLHLDNNANYLGRMLLNDIFGKENFRNEVIWYYSNKMANSGNSFAKNTETILNYSKGEEYIFYRQKEPRSDPVLLSKREGRDGKNMRARDENGKV
-446 MFVSIDDNEQA
+446 IYELSHERYVD
-457 YLKTLMDEVFNG
+457 TLW
-469 GGDNFVNCLAVKLKN
+469 N
-484 IAGASGGGED
+484 IAIIGSTSTERV
-494 KRIKKNIEYVL
+494 K
-505 IYSKNYEMLNVF
+505 S
-517 NPVYDS
+517 
-523 RELYSHISFCDENN
+523 DEN
-537 ISWKYNSILIDKGDK
+537 
-552 KLLGVTYDGN
+552 
-562 GDEIKIYERSN
+562 
-573 YIIKSIKQVAQ
+573 
-584 DESLTEKETYYKYI
+584 LT
-598 KSIFRTTMPQS
+598 
-609 SIRVRVLEKLKE
+609 
-621 LKLNPYLISI
+621 
-631 EYTPKSGKNKGIVYE
+631 
-646 QFYNGDKL
+646 
-654 NLFAWLF
+654 
-661 DVVKIEPKQ
+661 
-670 ILKQELIGTL
+670 
-680 WDFAFS
+680 
-686 MTNLTKESGIP
+686 
-697 FPNGQKPEALLKRI
+697 QKPEKLLERI
-711 IEIST
+711 IKASSD
-716 QENDLVLDFF
+716 ENSIVLDFF

-737 KLKRKYIG
+737 KLNRKYIG

-776 GGGVVKVYAL
+776 GGGVIKVYAL

-811 SDLVGCK
+811 SDLVERK

-824 NLNALEK
+824 NVEALEK

-840 ENLWGLKVEFFNEK
+840 ENLWGLKVEFFNER

>member
-17 IGVKVED
+17 IGVKIED
-24 KQESLLDPNAK
+24 KQESLLDPTPRAV
-35 AMKNGMLN
+35 KNGMIN
-43 LMKAKSKYYQSKKQ
+43 LLKAKSQYYQRKKQ
-57 ELEKFIDLKCQ
+57 ELEKLIDCKCQ

-125 KTKDLYYVKSETNY
+125 KTKDLYYVKSETIY

-145 LENMV
+145 LEGIL
-150 FNFDTSLLE
+150 FNFDASLLE
-159 SKKNNE
+159 SKKYNE
-165 KVDLV
+165 KVDLI
-170 FNLKD
+170 FDLKSIVKD
-175 TDTKTNTLNFSV
+175 ADAKTNTLNFSV
-187 TLSSQGTQTKI
+187 TLSSKNNQTKI
-198 SEILKECLNQ
+198 SEILKECSNQ
-208 GVELDEEALKKAFG
+208 GVKLDEEVLKKAFG

-258 TEFDDKRLNG
+258 TAFDDKRLNE

-291 KIWNKPR
+291 NIWNKPR
-298 FVLNSHFIVSLDKLK
+298 FVLNSHFIVSLDQLK
-313 AKNYDLS
+313 AKNYDLN

-325 KNYPKQVQEWQD
+325 KNYPKQVKEWQD
-337 LNLKTTDNFLENE
+337 LNLEITDNLLENE

-368 LFSEDE
+368 LFNEDE

-395 KETIDCIYIDPPYNT
+395 KEAIDCIYIDPPFNT
-410 QNNEFIYAD
+410 GSDFAYIDKFQD
-419 NFKRSSWLSMMENR
+419 STWLSLMHNR
-433 LELAHSLLSDKGV
+433 LELAYDFLSPQGSFYLHLDNNANYLGRMLLNDIFGKEN
-446 MFVSIDDNEQA
+446 FRNEIIWYYSNKMA
-457 YLKTLMDEVFNG
+457 NSGNSF
-469 GGDNFVNCLAVKLKN
+469 AKN
-484 IAGASGGGED
+484 TETIL
-494 KRIKKNIEYVL
+494 N
-505 IYSKNYEMLNVF
+505 YSKNEEYIFYRQKEPRSEPVF
-517 NPVYDS
+517 LS
-523 RELYSHISFCDENN
+523 KREGRDGKNMRARDENG
-537 ISWKYNSILIDKGDK
+537 K
-552 KLLGVTYDGN
+552 V
-562 GDEIKIYERSN
+562 IYELSHER
-573 YIIKSIKQVAQ
+573 YV
-584 DESLTEKETYYKYI
+584 D
-598 KSIFRTTMPQS
+598 
-609 SIRVRVLEKLKE
+609 
-621 LKLNPYLISI
+621 
-631 EYTPKSGKNKGIVYE
+631 
-646 QFYNGDKL
+646 
-654 NLFAWLF
+654 
-661 DVVKIEPKQ
+661 
-670 ILKQELIGTL
+670 TL
-680 WDFAFS
+680 WNIPIIGS
-686 MTNLTKESGIP
+686 TSTERVKNNENLT
-697 FPNGQKPEALLKRI
+697 QKPEKLLERI
-711 IEIST
+711 IQASSD
-716 QENDLVLDFF
+716 ENSIVLDFF

-769 GAAKEFN
+769 GAAKEFD
-776 GGGVVKVYAL
+776 GGGVIKVYEL
-786 ESYEEI
+786 ENYEEI

-811 SDLVGCK
+811 SDLVERK

-824 NLNALEK
+824 NIEALEK

-840 ENLWGLKVEFFNEK
+840 ENLWGLEVEFFNER

-862 KEVEILKALKEALI
+862 KEVEILKALKETLI

>member
-1 MKTNEAQ
+1 MMKTNEAL

-17 IGVKVED
+17 IGVKIED
-24 KQESLLDPNAK
+24 KQESLLDPTPK
-35 AMKNGMLN
+35 ALKNGMVN
-43 LMKAKSKYYQSKKQ
+43 LMKAKSQYYHHKKQ
-57 ELEKFIDLKCQ
+57 ELEKLINLKCQ

-110 DYEKCSL
+110 GYEKCSL

-145 LENMV
+145 LENIL
-150 FNFDTSLLE
+150 FNFDTSSLE

-165 KVDLV
+165 KIELV

-187 TLSSQGTQTKI
+187 TLSSKNNQTKM
-198 SEILKECLNQ
+198 SEILKECFNQ
-208 GVELDEEALKKAFG
+208 GIKLDEEILKKAFT

-228 SMDYFIHKNALG
+228 SMDYFIHKNAQG
-240 FLKEQL
+240 FLTEQL

-258 TEFDDKRLNG
+258 TAFDAKRLNG
-268 INTIKEVALQ
+268 INIIKEVALQ

-313 AKNYDLS
+313 AKNYDLN
-320 KITNH
+320 KITSH
-325 KNYPKQVQEWQD
+325 PNYPKQVKEWQD
-337 LNLKTTDNFLENE
+337 LNLKTTDNLLENE

-368 LFSEDE
+368 LFNEDE

-395 KETIDCIYIDPPYNT
+395 KETIDCIYIDPPFNT
-410 QNNEFIYAD
+410 GSDFAYIDKFQD
-419 NFKRSSWLSMMENR
+419 STWLSLMHNR
-433 LELAHSLLSDKGV
+433 LELAYDFLSSQGSFYLHLDNNANYLGRMLLNDIFGKEN
-446 MFVSIDDNEQA
+446 FRNEIIWYYSNKMA
-457 YLKTLMDEVFNG
+457 NSGNSF
-469 GGDNFVNCLAVKLKN
+469 AKN
-484 IAGASGGGED
+484 TETIL
-494 KRIKKNIEYVL
+494 N
-505 IYSKNYEMLNVF
+505 YSKNEEYIFYRQKEPRNE
-517 NPVYDS
+517 PVLLS
-523 RELYSHISFCDENN
+523 KREGRDGKNMRARDENGK
-537 ISWKYNSILIDKGDK
+537 I
-552 KLLGVTYDGN
+552 
-562 GDEIKIYERSN
+562 IYELSHER
-573 YIIKSIKQVAQ
+573 YV
-584 DESLTEKETYYKYI
+584 D
-598 KSIFRTTMPQS
+598 
-609 SIRVRVLEKLKE
+609 
-621 LKLNPYLISI
+621 
-631 EYTPKSGKNKGIVYE
+631 
-646 QFYNGDKL
+646 
-654 NLFAWLF
+654 
-661 DVVKIEPKQ
+661 
-670 ILKQELIGTL
+670 TL
-680 WDFAFS
+680 WNIPIIGS
-686 MTNLTKESGIP
+686 TSTERVKNNENLT
-697 FPNGQKPEALLKRI
+697 QKPEKLLERI
-711 IEIST
+711 IQASSD
-716 QENDLVLDFF
+716 ENSIILDFF

-745 IEMGEHFDSVILPR
+745 IEMGEHFESVILPR

-776 GGGVVKVYAL
+776 GGGVIKVYAL

-811 SDLVGCK
+811 SDLVECK
-818 NESYTL
+818 EHSYTL
-824 NLNALEK
+824 NVEALEK

-840 ENLWGLKVEFFNEK
+840 ENLHGVGVEFFNEK

>member
-17 IGVKVED
+17 IGVKIED

-35 AMKNGMLN
+35 AVKNGMLN
-43 LMKAKSKYYQSKKQ
+43 LLKAKSKYYQSKKQ
-57 ELEKFIDLKCQ
+57 ELEKLIGLKCQ

-87 YLSANGGI
+87 YLNANGGI

-110 DYEKCSL
+110 GYEKCSL

-125 KTKDLYYVKSETNY
+125 KTKDLYYVKSETIY

-145 LENMV
+145 LENIL
-150 FNFDTSLLE
+150 FNFDTSSLE

-165 KVDLV
+165 KIELV

-187 TLSSQGTQTKI
+187 TLSSNGRVTNI
-198 SEILKECLNQ
+198 HEILKECFNH
-208 GVELDEEALKKAFG
+208 GVELDEEILKKAFG

-258 TEFDDKRLNG
+258 TEFDAKRLNG

-298 FVLNSHFIVSLDKLK
+298 FVLNSHFIVSLDQLK

-320 KITNH
+320 KITSH
-325 KNYPKQVQEWQD
+325 PNYPKQVKEWQD
-337 LNLKTTDNFLENE
+337 LNLKTTDNLLENE
-350 FLPLDTLYF
+350 FLPLDTIYF

-395 KETIDCIYIDPPYNT
+395 KETIDCIYIDPPFNT
-410 QNNEFIYAD
+410 GSDFAYIDKFQD
-419 NFKRSSWLSMMENR
+419 STWLSLMHNR
-433 LELAHSLLSDKGV
+433 LELAYDFLSPQGSFYLHLDNNANYLGRMLLNDIFDKEN
-446 MFVSIDDNEQA
+446 FRNEIIWYYSNKMA
-457 YLKTLMDEVFNG
+457 NSGNSF
-469 GGDNFVNCLAVKLKN
+469 AKN
-484 IAGASGGGED
+484 TETIL
-494 KRIKKNIEYVL
+494 N
-505 IYSKNYEMLNVF
+505 YSKNEEYIFYRQKEPRSE
-517 NPVYDS
+517 PVLLS
-523 RELYSHISFCDENN
+523 KREGRDGKNMRARDENG
-537 ISWKYNSILIDKGDK
+537 K
-552 KLLGVTYDGN
+552 V
-562 GDEIKIYERSN
+562 IYELSHER
-573 YIIKSIKQVAQ
+573 YV
-584 DESLTEKETYYKYI
+584 D
-598 KSIFRTTMPQS
+598 
-609 SIRVRVLEKLKE
+609 
-621 LKLNPYLISI
+621 
-631 EYTPKSGKNKGIVYE
+631 
-646 QFYNGDKL
+646 
-654 NLFAWLF
+654 
-661 DVVKIEPKQ
+661 
-670 ILKQELIGTL
+670 TL
-680 WDFAFS
+680 WNIPIIGS
-686 MTNLTKESGIP
+686 TSTERVKNNENLT
-697 FPNGQKPEALLKRI
+697 QKPEKLLERI
-711 IEIST
+711 IQVSSD
-716 QENDLVLDFF
+716 ENSIILDFF

-776 GGGVVKVYAL
+776 KGGVVKVYAL

-799 DNDKPLAYDEQY
+799 DNDKPLSYDEQY
-811 SDLVGCK
+811 SDLVECK

-824 NLNALEK
+824 NVEALEK

-862 KEVEILKALKEALI
+862 KEIEILKALKEALI

>member
-1 MKTNEAQ
+1 MKTNEVQ

-24 KQESLLDPNAK
+24 KQESLLDPTPRAV
-35 AMKNGMLN
+35 KNGMIN
-43 LMKAKSKYYQSKKQ
+43 LMKAKSQYYHHKKQ
-57 ELEKFIDLKCQ
+57 ELKKLIDSKCQ
-68 NNNDLKEE
+68 DNNDLKEE

-87 YLSANGGI
+87 YFSANGGI

-125 KTKDLYYVKSETNY
+125 KTKDLYYVKSETIY

-145 LENMV
+145 LENIL

-159 SKKNNE
+159 SKKYNE

-170 FNLKD
+170 FTLKD
-175 TDTKTNTLNFSV
+175 TDTKTNTMNFSV
-187 TLSSQGTQTKI
+187 TLSSKGNQTKM
-198 SEILKECLNQ
+198 SEILKDCFNQ
-208 GVELDEEALKKAFG
+208 GVKLDEEVLKKAFV

-228 SMDYFIHKNALG
+228 SMDYFIHKNAQG

-258 TEFDDKRLNG
+258 TAFDAKRLNG
-268 INTIKEVALQ
+268 INIIKEVALE
-278 VIVLVSEFENELC
+278 VVSLVSEFENELC

-298 FVLNSHFIVSLDKLK
+298 FVLNSHFIVSLDQLK
-313 AKNYDLS
+313 AKNYDLN
-320 KITNH
+320 KITTH
-325 KNYPKQVQEWQD
+325 KNYPKQVKEWQD
-337 LNLKTTDNFLENE
+337 LNLKITDNLLENE
-350 FLPLDTLYF
+350 FLPLDTIYF
-359 KDLEEEIKN
+359 KDLEEEVKS
-368 LFSEDE
+368 LFSENE

-395 KETIDCIYIDPPYNT
+395 KETIDCIYIDPPFNT
-410 QNNEFIYAD
+410 GSDFAYIDKFQD
-419 NFKRSSWLSMMENR
+419 STWLSLIHNR
-433 LELAHSLLSDKGV
+433 LELAYDFLSPQGSFYLHLDNNANYLGRILLNDIFGKEN
-446 MFVSIDDNEQA
+446 FRNEIIWYYSNKMA
-457 YLKTLMDEVFNG
+457 NSGNSF
-469 GGDNFVNCLAVKLKN
+469 AKN
-484 IAGASGGGED
+484 TETIL
-494 KRIKKNIEYVL
+494 N
-505 IYSKNYEMLNVF
+505 YSKNEEYIFYRQKEPRSE
-517 NPVYDS
+517 PVLLS
-523 RELYSHISFCDENN
+523 KREGRDGKNMRARDENGK
-537 ISWKYNSILIDKGDK
+537 I
-552 KLLGVTYDGN
+552 
-562 GDEIKIYERSN
+562 IYELSHER
-573 YIIKSIKQVAQ
+573 YV
-584 DESLTEKETYYKYI
+584 D
-598 KSIFRTTMPQS
+598 
-609 SIRVRVLEKLKE
+609 
-621 LKLNPYLISI
+621 
-631 EYTPKSGKNKGIVYE
+631 
-646 QFYNGDKL
+646 
-654 NLFAWLF
+654 
-661 DVVKIEPKQ
+661 
-670 ILKQELIGTL
+670 TL
-680 WDFAFS
+680 WNIAIIGSTSTERVKSDE
-686 MTNLTKESGIP
+686 NLT
-697 FPNGQKPEALLKRI
+697 QKPEKLLERI
-711 IEIST
+711 IKASSN
-716 QENDLVLDFF
+716 ENSIVCDFF

-745 IEMGEHFDSVILPR
+745 IEMGEHFERVILPR

-776 GGGVVKVYAL
+776 GGGVVKVYEL

-824 NLNALEK
+824 NVEALEK

-840 ENLWGLKVEFFNEK
+840 ENLHGVGVEFFNEK

>member
-17 IGVKVED
+17 IGVKIED

-35 AMKNGMLN
+35 AVKSGTIN

-110 DYEKCSL
+110 GYEKCSL

-150 FNFDTSLLE
+150 FNFDTSSLE

-187 TLSSQGTQTKI
+187 TLSSKGNQTKM
-198 SEILKECLNQ
+198 SEILKECSHQ
-208 GVELDEEALKKAFG
+208 GVKLDEEVLKKAFV

-258 TEFDDKRLNG
+258 TEFDDKRLNE

-278 VIVLVSEFENELC
+278 VISLVSEFENELC

-298 FVLNSHFIVSLDKLK
+298 FVLNSHFIVSLDQLK
-313 AKNYDLS
+313 AKNYDLN

-325 KNYPKQVQEWQD
+325 KNYPKQVKEWQD
-337 LNLKTTDNFLENE
+337 LNLKTTDNLLENE
-350 FLPLDTLYF
+350 FLPLDTIYF

-395 KETIDCIYIDPPYNT
+395 KETIDCIYIDPPFNT
-410 QNNEFIYAD
+410 GSDFAYIDKFQD
-419 NFKRSSWLSMMENR
+419 STWLSLMHNR
-433 LELAHSLLSDKGV
+433 LELAYDFLSPQGSFYLHLDNNANYLGRILLNDIFDKEN
-446 MFVSIDDNEQA
+446 FRNEIIWYYSNKMA
-457 YLKTLMDEVFNG
+457 NSGNSF
-469 GGDNFVNCLAVKLKN
+469 AKN
-484 IAGASGGGED
+484 TETIL
-494 KRIKKNIEYVL
+494 N
-505 IYSKNYEMLNVF
+505 YSKNEEYIFYRQKEPRSE
-517 NPVYDS
+517 PVLLS
-523 RELYSHISFCDENN
+523 KREGRDGKNMRARDENG
-537 ISWKYNSILIDKGDK
+537 K
-552 KLLGVTYDGN
+552 V
-562 GDEIKIYERSN
+562 IYELSHER
-573 YIIKSIKQVAQ
+573 YV
-584 DESLTEKETYYKYI
+584 D
-598 KSIFRTTMPQS
+598 
-609 SIRVRVLEKLKE
+609 
-621 LKLNPYLISI
+621 
-631 EYTPKSGKNKGIVYE
+631 
-646 QFYNGDKL
+646 
-654 NLFAWLF
+654 
-661 DVVKIEPKQ
+661 
-670 ILKQELIGTL
+670 TL
-680 WDFAFS
+680 WNIPIIGS
-686 MTNLTKESGIP
+686 TSTERVKNNENLT
-697 FPNGQKPEALLKRI
+697 QKPEKLLERI
-711 IEIST
+711 IQVSSD
-716 QENDLVLDFF
+716 ENSIILDFF

-745 IEMGEHFDSVILPR
+745 IEMGEHLDSVILPR

-769 GAAKEFN
+769 GVAKEFN

-811 SDLVGCK
+811 SDLVERT
-818 NESYTL
+818 NQSYTL

-840 ENLWGLKVEFFNEK
+840 ENLWGLKVESFNEK

>member
-17 IGVKVED
+17 IGVKIED
-24 KQESLLDPNAK
+24 KQESLLDPTPRAV
-35 AMKNGMLN
+35 KNGMVN
-43 LMKAKSKYYQSKKQ
+43 LLKAKSKYYQSKKQ
-57 ELEKFIDLKCQ
+57 ELEKLIDLKCQ

-87 YLSANGGI
+87 YFSANGGI

-110 DYEKCSL
+110 GYEKCSL

-125 KTKDLYYVKSETNY
+125 KTKDLYYVKSETIY

-145 LENMV
+145 LENIL

-159 SKKNNE
+159 SKKYNE

-170 FNLKD
+170 FDLKD
-175 TDTKTNTLNFSV
+175 IDTKTNTLNFSV
-187 TLSSQGTQTKI
+187 TLSSKGTQTKI
-198 SEILKECLNQ
+198 SEILKECSNQ
-208 GVELDEEALKKAFG
+208 GVKLDEEILKKALV

-228 SMDYFIHKNALG
+228 SMDYFIHKNAQG

-258 TEFDDKRLNG
+258 TAFDAKRLNG
-268 INTIKEVALQ
+268 INIIKEVALE
-278 VIVLVSEFENELC
+278 VISLVSEFENELC

-313 AKNYDLS
+313 AKNYDLD

-325 KNYPKQVQEWQD
+325 PNYPKQVKEWQD
-337 LNLKTTDNFLENE
+337 LNLEITDNLLENE
-350 FLPLDTLYF
+350 FLPLDTIYF
-359 KDLEEEIKN
+359 KDLENEVKS

-395 KETIDCIYIDPPYNT
+395 KEKIDCIYIDPPYNT
-410 QNNEFIYAD
+410 GSDFAYIDKFQD
-419 NFKRSSWLSMMENR
+419 STWLSLMHNR
-433 LELAHSLLSDKGV
+433 LELAYDFLSPQGSFYLHLDNNANYLGRILVNDIFGKENFRNEIIWRRKQATSYGDKYFGIV
-446 MFVSIDDNEQA
+446 NDTIFLYS
-457 YLKTLMDEVFNG
+457 KTD
-469 GGDNFVNCLAVKLKN
+469 KN
-484 IAGASGGGED
+484 IFHT
-494 KRIKKNIEYVL
+494 IKSL
-505 IYSKNYEMLNVF
+505 
-517 NPVYDS
+517 D
-523 RELYSHISFCDENN
+523 DEN
-537 ISWKYNSILIDKGDK
+537 
-552 KLLGVTYDGN
+552 T
-562 GDEIKIYERSN
+562 
-573 YIIKSIKQVAQ
+573 Q
-584 DESLTEKETYYKYI
+584 KYI
-598 KSIFRTTMPQS
+598 KERFVFSDKDGRKYMKSPLVNSLNRPNLKYVFQGINPPPNGWLYSQTRMQELFDNNELLIPNDPNARIYRKIFLDKYEGQEIS
-609 SIRVRVLEKLKE
+609 NLWLD
-621 LKLNPYLISI
+621 ISI
-631 EYTPKSGKNKGIVYE
+631 VNPMAIE
-646 QFYNGDKL
+646 Q
-654 NLFAWLF
+654 
-661 DVVKIEPKQ
+661 E
-670 ILKQELIGTL
+670 
-680 WDFAFS
+680 DFQ
-686 MTNLTKESGIP
+686 T
-697 FPNGQKPEALLKRI
+697 QKPEKLLERI
-711 IEIST
+711 IKASSN
-716 QENDLVLDFF
+716 ENSIVCDFF

-737 KLKRKYIG
+737 KMKRKYIG
-745 IEMGEHFDSVILPR
+745 IEMGEHFESVILPR

-769 GAAKEFN
+769 GAAKEFD
-776 GGGVVKVYAL
+776 GGGAIKVYEL

-799 DNDKPLAYDEQY
+799 DNDKPLAYEEQY
-811 SDLVGCK
+811 SDLVERK

-824 NLNALEK
+824 NIEALES

-840 ENLWGLKVEFFNEK
+840 ENLHGVGVEFFNEK

>member
-17 IGVKVED
+17 IGVKIED
-24 KQESLLDPNAK
+24 QQENLLDPTPRAL
-35 AMKNGMLN
+35 KNGMIN
-43 LMKAKSKYYQSKKQ
+43 LMKAKSQYYHHKKQ
-57 ELEKFIDLKCQ
+57 ELKKLIDCKCQ
-68 NNNDLKEE
+68 DNNDLKEE

-87 YLSANGGI
+87 YFSANGGI

-145 LENMV
+145 LENIL

-165 KVDLV
+165 KIDLV
-170 FNLKD
+170 FTLKD
-175 TDTKTNTLNFSV
+175 TDAKTNTLNFSV
-187 TLSSQGTQTKI
+187 SLSSQGNQTKM
-198 SEILKECLNQ
+198 SEILKDCFNQ
-208 GVELDEEALKKAFG
+208 GVKLDEEILKKAFG

-258 TEFDDKRLNG
+258 AAFDAKRLNE
-268 INTIKEVALQ
+268 INTIKEVALE
-278 VIVLVSEFENELC
+278 VIALVSEFENELC

-298 FVLNSHFIVSLDKLK
+298 FVLNSHFIVSLDQLK
-313 AKNYDLS
+313 AKNYDLN

-325 KNYPKQVQEWQD
+325 KNYPKQVKEWQD
-337 LNLKTTDNFLENE
+337 LNLKTTDNLLENK
-350 FLPLDTLYF
+350 FLPLDTIYF

-395 KETIDCIYIDPPYNT
+395 KETIDCIYIDPPFNT
-410 QNNEFIYAD
+410 GSDFAYIDKFQD
-419 NFKRSSWLSMMENR
+419 STWLSLMHNR
-433 LELAHSLLSDKGV
+433 LELAYDFLSSQGSFYLHLDNNANYLGRMLLNDIFGKEN
-446 MFVSIDDNEQA
+446 FRNEIIWYYSNKMA
-457 YLKTLMDEVFNG
+457 NSGNSF
-469 GGDNFVNCLAVKLKN
+469 AKN
-484 IAGASGGGED
+484 TETIL
-494 KRIKKNIEYVL
+494 N
-505 IYSKNYEMLNVF
+505 YSKNEEYIFYRQKEPRSE
-517 NPVYDS
+517 PVLLS
-523 RELYSHISFCDENN
+523 KREGRDGKNMRARDENG
-537 ISWKYNSILIDKGDK
+537 K
-552 KLLGVTYDGN
+552 V
-562 GDEIKIYERSN
+562 IYELSHER
-573 YIIKSIKQVAQ
+573 YV
-584 DESLTEKETYYKYI
+584 D
-598 KSIFRTTMPQS
+598 
-609 SIRVRVLEKLKE
+609 
-621 LKLNPYLISI
+621 
-631 EYTPKSGKNKGIVYE
+631 
-646 QFYNGDKL
+646 
-654 NLFAWLF
+654 
-661 DVVKIEPKQ
+661 
-670 ILKQELIGTL
+670 TL
-680 WDFAFS
+680 WNIPIIGS
-686 MTNLTKESGIP
+686 TSTERVKNNENLT
-697 FPNGQKPEALLKRI
+697 QKPEKLLERI
-711 IEIST
+711 IQASSD
-716 QENDLVLDFF
+716 ENSIVLDFF

-745 IEMGEHFDSVILPR
+745 IEMGEHFERVILPR

-776 GGGVVKVYAL
+776 KGGVVKVYEL

-811 SDLVGCK
+811 SDLVECK
-818 NESYTL
+818 DNSYTL
-824 NLNALEK
+824 NVEALEK

-840 ENLWGLKVEFFNEK
+840 ENLWGVGVEFFNEK

>member
-1 MKTNEAQ
+1 
-8 FYEVLENLF
+8 
-17 IGVKVED
+17 
-24 KQESLLDPNAK
+24 
-35 AMKNGMLN
+35 
-43 LMKAKSKYYQSKKQ
+43 
-57 ELEKFIDLKCQ
+57 
-68 NNNDLKEE
+68 
-76 LFDKLYSFFKR
+76 
-87 YLSANGGI
+87 
-95 YFNDTPLYDSLYTKS
+95 
-110 DYEKCSL
+110 
-117 KKDTALFY
+117 
-125 KTKDLYYVKSETNY
+125 
-139 KDFCFE
+139 
-145 LENMV
+145 MV
-150 FNFDTSLLE
+150 FNFDTSSLE

-165 KVDLV
+165 KIDLV
-170 FNLKD
+170 FTLKD

-187 TLSSQGTQTKI
+187 TLSSKGNQTKM
-198 SEILKECLNQ
+198 SEILKECSNQ
-208 GVELDEEALKKAFG
+208 GVELDEEILKKAFV

-278 VIVLVSEFENELC
+278 VILLVSEFENELC

-298 FVLNSHFIVSLDKLK
+298 FVLNSHFIVSLDQLK
-313 AKNYDLS
+313 AKNYDLN

-325 KNYPKQVQEWQD
+325 KNYPKQVKEWQD
-337 LNLKTTDNFLENE
+337 LNLKTTDNLLENE
-350 FLPLDTLYF
+350 FLPLDTIYF

-368 LFSEDE
+368 LFREDE

-433 LELAHSLLSDKGV
+433 LELACKLLNNKGV

-457 YLKTLMDEVFNG
+457 YLKVLMDEIFLRE
-469 GGDNFVNCLAVKLKN
+469 NFVGCISWKQFHSVKFVGCISWKQFHSVKN
-484 IAGASGGGED
+484 DAANFS
-494 KRIKKNIEYVL
+494 KNIEYIL
-505 IYSKNYEMLNVF
+505 CYCKNFSKNLISNEPFDKSN
-517 NPVYDS
+517 
-523 RELYSHISFCDENN
+523 LYKLKDENGF
-537 ISWKYNSILIDKGDK
+537 Y
-552 KLLGVTYDGN
+552 KLDPVW
-562 GDEIKIYERSN
+562 
-573 YIIKSIKQVAQ
+573 A
-584 DESLTEKETYYKYI
+584 
-598 KSIFRTTMPQS
+598 
-609 SIRVRVLEKLKE
+609 
-621 LKLNPYLISI
+621 
-631 EYTPKSGKNKGIVYE
+631 KSGNNFSSYT
-646 QFYNGDKL
+646 FLNGKTWSPPSGT
-654 NLFAWLF
+654 FWRYS
-661 DVVKIEPKQ
+661 
-670 ILKQELIGTL
+670 IGTL
-680 WDFAFS
+680 KDMEQNNRIVFNGKNPMAKRYLSEVAEGRKSSTFWDGS
-686 MTNLTKESGIP
+686 EVGYNL
-697 FPNGQKPEALLKRI
+697 NGDAEIKQLFNGNKVFNNPKPEALISRI
-711 IEIST
+711 LEIAT
-716 QENDLVLDFF
+716 NENDLVLDFF

-769 GAAKEFN
+769 GVAKEFN

-811 SDLVGCK
+811 SDLVECT

-862 KEVEILKALKEALI
+862 KEIEILKALKEALI

>member
-17 IGVKVED
+17 IGVKIED
-24 KQESLLDPNAK
+24 QPESLLDSSPK
-35 AMKNGMLN
+35 AVKNGMIN
-43 LMKAKSKYYQSKKQ
+43 LMKAKSQYCHHKKQ
-57 ELEKFIDLKCQ
+57 ELKKLIDSKCQ

-87 YLSANGGI
+87 YFSANGGI

-125 KTKDLYYVKSETNY
+125 KTKDLYYVKSETIY

-145 LENMV
+145 LEDIL

-159 SKKNNE
+159 SKKYNE

-187 TLSSQGTQTKI
+187 TLSSKGTQTKTN
-198 SEILKECLNQ
+198 EILKECLNQ
-208 GVELDEEALKKAFG
+208 GVKLDEEVLKKAFV

-228 SMDYFIHKNALG
+228 SMDYFIHKNAQG

-258 TEFDDKRLNG
+258 TAFDHKRLNG
-268 INTIKEVALQ
+268 INIIKEVALE
-278 VIVLVSEFENELC
+278 VIALVSEFENELC

-298 FVLNSHFIVSLDKLK
+298 LVLNSHFIVSLDKLK
-313 AKNYDLS
+313 AKNYDLN
-320 KITNH
+320 KITTH
-325 KNYPKQVQEWQD
+325 PNYPKQVKEWQD
-337 LNLKTTDNFLENE
+337 LNLEIADNLLENK

-359 KDLEEEIKN
+359 KDLEEEVKN

-395 KETIDCIYIDPPYNT
+395 KEAIDCIYIDPPFNT
-410 QNNEFIYAD
+410 GSDFAYIDRFQD
-419 NFKRSSWLSMMENR
+419 STWLSLMHNR
-433 LELAHSLLSDKGV
+433 LELAYDFLSPQGSFYLHLDNNANYLGRMLLNDIFGKEN
-446 MFVSIDDNEQA
+446 FRNEIIWYYSNKMA
-457 YLKTLMDEVFNG
+457 NSGNSF
-469 GGDNFVNCLAVKLKN
+469 AKN
-484 IAGASGGGED
+484 TETIL
-494 KRIKKNIEYVL
+494 N
-505 IYSKNYEMLNVF
+505 YSKNEEYIFYRQKEPRSE
-517 NPVYDS
+517 PVLLS
-523 RELYSHISFCDENN
+523 KREGRDGKNMRARDENG
-537 ISWKYNSILIDKGDK
+537 K
-552 KLLGVTYDGN
+552 V
-562 GDEIKIYERSN
+562 IYELSHER
-573 YIIKSIKQVAQ
+573 YV
-584 DESLTEKETYYKYI
+584 D
-598 KSIFRTTMPQS
+598 
-609 SIRVRVLEKLKE
+609 
-621 LKLNPYLISI
+621 
-631 EYTPKSGKNKGIVYE
+631 
-646 QFYNGDKL
+646 
-654 NLFAWLF
+654 
-661 DVVKIEPKQ
+661 
-670 ILKQELIGTL
+670 TL
-680 WDFAFS
+680 WNIPIIGS
-686 MTNLTKESGIP
+686 TSTERVKNNENLT
-697 FPNGQKPEALLKRI
+697 QKPEKLLERI
-711 IEIST
+711 IKASSN
-716 QENDLVLDFF
+716 ENSIVCDFF

-769 GAAKEFN
+769 GVAKEFN
-776 GGGVVKVYAL
+776 KGGVVKVYAL

-824 NLNALEK
+824 NIEALEK

-840 ENLWGLKVEFFNEK
+840 ENLHGVGVEFFNEK

>member
-8 FYEVLENLF
+8 FYEVLKNLF
-17 IGVKVED
+17 IGVKIED

-35 AMKNGMLN
+35 AVKNGMLN

-57 ELEKFIDLKCQ
+57 ELEKLIGLKCQ

-87 YLSANGGI
+87 YLSTNGGI

-125 KTKDLYYVKSETNY
+125 KTKDLYYVKSETIY

-145 LENMV
+145 LENII
-150 FNFDTSLLE
+150 FNFDTSSLE

-175 TDTKTNTLNFSV
+175 TDTKTNTLDFSV
-187 TLSSQGTQTKI
+187 TLSSKGNQTKI
-198 SEILKECLNQ
+198 SEILKECSNQ
-208 GVELDEEALKKAFG
+208 GVKLDEEVLKKAFV

-278 VIVLVSEFENELC
+278 VISLVSEFENELC

-313 AKNYDLS
+313 AKNYDLN
-320 KITNH
+320 KITSH
-325 KNYPKQVQEWQD
+325 PNYPKQVQEWQD
-337 LNLKTTDNFLENE
+337 LNLKNTDNLLENE
-350 FLPLDTLYF
+350 FLPLDTIYF
-359 KDLEEEIKN
+359 KDLEGEVKS
-368 LFSEDE
+368 LFSENE

-395 KETIDCIYIDPPYNT
+395 KEAIDCIYIDPPFNT
-410 QNNEFIYAD
+410 GSDFAYIDKFQD
-419 NFKRSSWLSMMENR
+419 STWLSLMYNR
-433 LELAHSLLSDKGV
+433 LELAYDFLSPQGSFYLHLDNNANYLGRMLLNDIFGKENFRNEIIWRRKQATSYGDKYFGVVSDTI
-446 MFVSIDDNEQA
+446 FLYS
-457 YLKTLMDEVFNG
+457 KTD
-469 GGDNFVNCLAVKLKN
+469 KN
-484 IAGASGGGED
+484 IFHT
-494 KRIKKNIEYVL
+494 IK
-505 IYSKNYEMLNVF
+505 SLN
-517 NPVYDS
+517 
-523 RELYSHISFCDENN
+523 DEN
-537 ISWKYNSILIDKGDK
+537 
-552 KLLGVTYDGN
+552 T
-562 GDEIKIYERSN
+562 
-573 YIIKSIKQVAQ
+573 Q
-584 DESLTEKETYYKYI
+584 KYI
-598 KSIFRTTMPQS
+598 KERFVFSDKDGRKYMKSPLVNSLNRPNLKYVFQGINPPPNGWLYSQTRMQELFDNNELLIPNDPNARIYRKIFLDKYEGQEIS
-609 SIRVRVLEKLKE
+609 NLWLD
-621 LKLNPYLISI
+621 ISI
-631 EYTPKSGKNKGIVYE
+631 VNPMAIE
-646 QFYNGDKL
+646 Q
-654 NLFAWLF
+654 
-661 DVVKIEPKQ
+661 E
-670 ILKQELIGTL
+670 
-680 WDFAFS
+680 DFQ
-686 MTNLTKESGIP
+686 T
-697 FPNGQKPEALLKRI
+697 QKPEKLLERI
-711 IEIST
+711 IQASSD
-716 QENDLVLDFF
+716 ENSIVLDFF

-769 GAAKEFN
+769 GALKEFN
-776 GGGVVKVYAL
+776 GGGVVKVYEL

-811 SDLVGCK
+811 SDLVECK

-824 NLNALEK
+824 NVEVLEK

-840 ENLWGLKVEFFNEK
+840 ENLWGLEVEFFNEK

>member
-17 IGVKVED
+17 IGVKIED
-24 KQESLLDPNAK
+24 QQESLLDPNAK

-57 ELEKFIDLKCQ
+57 ELEKFIGLKCQ

-125 KTKDLYYVKSETNY
+125 KTKDLYYVKSETIY

-150 FNFDTSLLE
+150 FNFDTSSLE

-187 TLSSQGTQTKI
+187 TSSSKGNQTKI
-198 SEILKECLNQ
+198 SEILKECSNQ
-208 GVELDEEALKKAFG
+208 GVELDEEVLKKAFV

-258 TEFDDKRLNG
+258 TEFDDKRLNE
-268 INTIKEVALQ
+268 INTIKEVALK
-278 VIVLVSEFENELC
+278 VILLVSEFENELC

-298 FVLNSHFIVSLDKLK
+298 FVLNSHFIVSLDRLK
-313 AKNYDLS
+313 AKNYDLN

-325 KNYPKQVQEWQD
+325 KNYPKQVKEWQD
-337 LNLKTTDNFLENE
+337 LNLKTTDNLLENE
-350 FLPLDTLYF
+350 FLPLDTIYF

-395 KETIDCIYIDPPYNT
+395 KEKIDCIYIDPPFNT
-410 QNNEFIYAD
+410 GSDFAYIDKFQD
-419 NFKRSSWLSMMENR
+419 STWLSLMHNR
-433 LELAHSLLSDKGV
+433 LELAYDFLSSQGSFYLHLDNNANYLGRMLLNDIFGKEN
-446 MFVSIDDNEQA
+446 FRNEIIWYYSNKMA
-457 YLKTLMDEVFNG
+457 NSGNSF
-469 GGDNFVNCLAVKLKN
+469 AKN
-484 IAGASGGGED
+484 TETIL
-494 KRIKKNIEYVL
+494 N
-505 IYSKNYEMLNVF
+505 YSKNEEYIFYRQKEPRSE
-517 NPVYDS
+517 PVLLS
-523 RELYSHISFCDENN
+523 KREGRDGKNMRARDENG
-537 ISWKYNSILIDKGDK
+537 K
-552 KLLGVTYDGN
+552 V
-562 GDEIKIYERSN
+562 IYELSHER
-573 YIIKSIKQVAQ
+573 YV
-584 DESLTEKETYYKYI
+584 D
-598 KSIFRTTMPQS
+598 
-609 SIRVRVLEKLKE
+609 
-621 LKLNPYLISI
+621 
-631 EYTPKSGKNKGIVYE
+631 
-646 QFYNGDKL
+646 
-654 NLFAWLF
+654 
-661 DVVKIEPKQ
+661 
-670 ILKQELIGTL
+670 TL
-680 WDFAFS
+680 WNIPIIGS
-686 MTNLTKESGIP
+686 TSTERVKNNENLT
-697 FPNGQKPEALLKRI
+697 QKPEKLLERI
-711 IEIST
+711 IQASSD
-716 QENDLVLDFF
+716 ENSIVLDFF
-726 AGSGTTCAVAH
+726 AGSGTTCTVAH

-745 IEMGEHFDSVILPR
+745 IEMGEHFERVILPR
-759 LKKVIGGFKS
+759 LKKIMGGFKS
-769 GAAKEFN
+769 GVAKEFN

-811 SDLVGCK
+811 SDLVECK

-862 KEVEILKALKEALI
+862 KEIEILKALKEALI

>member
-17 IGVKVED
+17 IGVKIED
-24 KQESLLDPNAK
+24 KQESLLDPSPRAVK
-35 AMKNGMLN
+35 SGMIN
-43 LMKAKSKYYQSKKQ
+43 LMKAKSQYYHHKKQ
-57 ELEKFIDLKCQ
+57 KLKKFIDSKCQ
-68 NNNDLKEE
+68 DNNDLKEE

-87 YLSANGGI
+87 YFSANGGI

-125 KTKDLYYVKSETNY
+125 KTKDLYYVKSETIY

-145 LENMV
+145 LEGIL

-165 KVDLV
+165 KVELIFD
-170 FNLKD
+170 LKD
-175 TDTKTNTLNFSV
+175 TDTQTNTLNFSV
-187 TLSSQGTQTKI
+187 TLSSKGTQTKT
-198 SEILKECLNQ
+198 SEILKKCSNQ
-208 GVELDEEALKKAFG
+208 GVKLDEEALKKALV

-258 TEFDDKRLNG
+258 TAFDAKRLNG
-268 INTIKEVALQ
+268 INIIKEVALE
-278 VIVLVSEFENELC
+278 VISLVSEFENELC

-298 FVLNSHFIVSLDKLK
+298 FVLNSHFIVSLDQLK
-313 AKNYDLS
+313 AKNYDLN
-320 KITNH
+320 KITTH
-325 KNYPKQVQEWQD
+325 PNYLKQVKEWQD
-337 LNLKTTDNFLENE
+337 LNLKITDKENE

-359 KDLEEEIKN
+359 KDLEEEVKS
-368 LFSEDE
+368 LFSENE

-395 KETIDCIYIDPPYNT
+395 KEAIDCIYIDPPYNT
-410 QNNEFIYAD
+410 QNNEFVYAD
-419 NFKRSSWLSMMENR
+419 NFKRSSWLTMMENR
-433 LELAHSLLSDKGV
+433 LELAHSLLNDKGV

-457 YLKTLMDEVFNG
+457 YCKALMDEVFNG
-469 GGDNFVNCLAVKLKN
+469 GGGGDNFVANVVWQRSYSPINLKKHFSN
-484 IAGASGGGED
+484 NHDYILTYA
-494 KRIKKNIEYVL
+494 KNIENLHDFTLERTSEMNARYKNLDNDERGVWKSSDL
-505 IYSKNYEMLNVF
+505 SVGPAVERNIYPIF
-517 NPVYDS
+517 NPYTKQEIYPPHGRSWVYS
-523 RELYSHISFCDENN
+523 
-537 ISWKYNSILIDKGDK
+537 
-552 KLLGVTYDGN
+552 
-562 GDEIKIYERSN
+562 
-573 YIIKSIKQVAQ
+573 Q
-584 DESLTEKETYYKYI
+584 
-598 KSIFRTTMPQS
+598 
-609 SIRVRVLEKLKE
+609 EKL
-621 LKLNPYLISI
+621 
-631 EYTPKSGKNKGIVYE
+631 
-646 QFYNGDKL
+646 
-654 NLFAWLF
+654 
-661 DVVKIEPKQ
+661 
-670 ILKQELIGTL
+670 QELIADNRIFFPTSGNGVPRYKRFLNEVKQGVTPISL
-680 WDFAFS
+680 WTYQEVGHTQDA
-686 MTNLTKESGIP
+686 MREIKEI
-697 FPNGQKPEALLKRI
+697 FEGQALFDTPKPEALLQRI
-711 IEIST
+711 LEIST
-716 QENDLVLDFF
+716 KENDLVLDFF

-737 KLKRKYIG
+737 KMKRKYIG
-745 IEMGEHFDSVILPR
+745 VEMGEHFECVILPR

-769 GAAKEFN
+769 GALKEFN
-776 GGGVVKVYAL
+776 KGGVVKVYEL

-811 SDLVGCK
+811 SDLVECK

-824 NLNALEK
+824 NIEALEK

-840 ENLWGLKVEFFNEK
+840 ENLHGVGVEFFNEK

>member
-17 IGVKVED
+17 IGVKIED
-24 KQESLLDPNAK
+24 QQENLLNPNAK
-35 AMKNGMLN
+35 ALKSGMLN
-43 LMKAKSKYYQSKKQ
+43 LLKAKSQYYHHKKQ
-57 ELEKFIDLKCQ
+57 KLKKLIDCKCQ

-87 YLSANGGI
+87 YFSANGGI

-125 KTKDLYYVKSETNY
+125 KTKDLYYVKSETIY

-145 LENMV
+145 LEGIL
-150 FNFDTSLLE
+150 FNFDTSSLE

-165 KVDLV
+165 KIDLV
-170 FNLKD
+170 FDLND
-175 TDTKTNTLNFSV
+175 IDTKTNTLNFSV
-187 TLSSQGTQTKI
+187 TLSSKGTQTKTN
-198 SEILKECLNQ
+198 EIIKKCSNQ
-208 GVELDEEALKKAFG
+208 GVKLDEEILKKAFA

-258 TEFDDKRLNG
+258 TEFDAKRLNE

-298 FVLNSHFIVSLDKLK
+298 FVLNSHFIVSLDQLK
-313 AKNYDLS
+313 AKNYDLN

-325 KNYPKQVQEWQD
+325 KNYPKQVKEWQD
-337 LNLKTTDNFLENE
+337 LNLKTTDNLLENE
-350 FLPLDTLYF
+350 FLPIDTIYF

-368 LFSEDE
+368 LFSEYE

-395 KETIDCIYIDPPYNT
+395 KETIDCIYIDPPFNT
-410 QNNEFIYAD
+410 GSDFAYIDKFQD
-419 NFKRSSWLSMMENR
+419 STWLSLMHNR
-433 LELAHSLLSDKGV
+433 LELAYDFLSSQGSFYLHLDNNANYLGRMLLNDIFGKEN
-446 MFVSIDDNEQA
+446 FRNEIIWYYSNKMA
-457 YLKTLMDEVFNG
+457 NSSNSF
-469 GGDNFVNCLAVKLKN
+469 AKN
-484 IAGASGGGED
+484 TETIL
-494 KRIKKNIEYVL
+494 N
-505 IYSKNYEMLNVF
+505 YSKNEEYIFYRQKEPRSE
-517 NPVYDS
+517 PVLLS
-523 RELYSHISFCDENN
+523 KREGRDGKNMRARDENG
-537 ISWKYNSILIDKGDK
+537 K
-552 KLLGVTYDGN
+552 V
-562 GDEIKIYERSN
+562 IYELSHER
-573 YIIKSIKQVAQ
+573 YV
-584 DESLTEKETYYKYI
+584 D
-598 KSIFRTTMPQS
+598 
-609 SIRVRVLEKLKE
+609 
-621 LKLNPYLISI
+621 
-631 EYTPKSGKNKGIVYE
+631 
-646 QFYNGDKL
+646 
-654 NLFAWLF
+654 
-661 DVVKIEPKQ
+661 
-670 ILKQELIGTL
+670 TL
-680 WDFAFS
+680 WNIPIIGS
-686 MTNLTKESGIP
+686 TSTERVKNNENLT
-697 FPNGQKPEALLKRI
+697 QKPEKLLERI
-711 IEIST
+711 IQASSD
-716 QENDLVLDFF
+716 ENSIVLDFF

-745 IEMGEHFDSVILPR
+745 IEMGEHFEHVILPR

-811 SDLVGCK
+811 SDLVECK

-824 NLNALEK
+824 NLDALEK

>member
-17 IGVKVED
+17 IGVKIED

-57 ELEKFIDLKCQ
+57 ELEKLIDLKCQ

-110 DYEKCSL
+110 GYEKCSL

-125 KTKDLYYVKSETNY
+125 KTKDLYYVKSETIY

-150 FNFDTSLLE
+150 FNFDTSSLE

-187 TLSSQGTQTKI
+187 TLSSKGNQTKM
-198 SEILKECLNQ
+198 SEILKECSNQ
-208 GVELDEEALKKAFG
+208 GVELDEEVLKKAFV

-258 TEFDDKRLNG
+258 TAFDDKRLNE

-278 VIVLVSEFENELC
+278 VISLVSEFENELC

-298 FVLNSHFIVSLDKLK
+298 FVLNSHFIVSLDQLK
-313 AKNYDLS
+313 AKNYDLN

-325 KNYPKQVQEWQD
+325 KNYPKQVKEWQD
-337 LNLKTTDNFLENE
+337 LNLKTTDNLLENE
-350 FLPLDTLYF
+350 FLPLDTIYF

-395 KETIDCIYIDPPYNT
+395 KETIDCIYTDPPYNT

-433 LELAHSLLSDKGV
+433 LELAHRLLNDKGV

-469 GGDNFVNCLAVKLKN
+469 GGGGDNFVNCLAVKRGTKSLNSQFNQIKSLN
-484 IAGASGGGED
+484 IAFEY
-494 KRIKKNIEYVL
+494 ILVYKKSDNFYYVNPYVKDANEKQKEGIWAGLYSNMDRPTMRYEIDGVNIAKGQWKWSKEKGLKALQNYKDFLNSNFDNLKKYYEYHKSLGNELDFVRKNNHNTIEYWV
-505 IYSKNYEMLNVF
+505 K
-517 NPVYDS
+517 P
-523 RELYSHISFCDENN
+523 RE
-537 ISWKYNSILIDKGDK
+537 
-552 KLLGVTYDGN
+552 KLMVDTNFMDLHTSGTS
-562 GDEIKIYERSN
+562 EIK
-573 YIIKSIKQVAQ
+573 A
-584 DESLTEKETYYKYI
+584 
-598 KSIFRTTMPQS
+598 IFENEV
-609 SIRVRVLEKLKE
+609 IFN
-621 LKLNPYLISI
+621 NP
-631 EYTPKSGKNKGIVYE
+631 
-646 QFYNGDKL
+646 
-654 NLFAWLF
+654 
-661 DVVKIEPKQ
+661 
-670 ILKQELIGTL
+670 
-680 WDFAFS
+680 
-686 MTNLTKESGIP
+686 
-697 FPNGQKPEALLKRI
+697 KPEALISRI
-711 IEIST
+711 LEIST
-716 QENDLVLDFF
+716 KENDLVLDFF

-745 IEMGEHFDSVILPR
+745 IEMGEHFESVILPR
-759 LKKVIGGFKS
+759 LKKVMGGFKS

-776 GGGVVKVYAL
+776 GGGVIKVYEL

-811 SDLVGCK
+811 SDLVECK
-818 NESYTL
+818 NKSYTL
-824 NLNALEK
+824 NVEALEK

-840 ENLWGLKVEFFNEK
+840 ENLWGLKVEFFNER

>member
-17 IGVKVED
+17 IGVKIED
-24 KQESLLDPNAK
+24 QQESLLDPTPRAL
-35 AMKNGMLN
+35 KNGMIN
-43 LMKAKSKYYQSKKQ
+43 LMKAKSQYYHHKKQ
-57 ELEKFIDLKCQ
+57 KLKKLIDLKCQ

-87 YLSANGGI
+87 YFSANGGI

-145 LENMV
+145 LEGV
-150 FNFDTSLLE
+150 LFNFDASLLE
-159 SKKNNE
+159 SKKYNE
-165 KVDLV
+165 KVDLI

-187 TLSSQGTQTKI
+187 TLSSQGNQTKI
-198 SEILKECLNQ
+198 SEILKKCFNQ
-208 GVELDEEALKKAFG
+208 GVKLDEEILKKAFG

-240 FLKEQL
+240 FLKKQL

-258 TEFDDKRLNG
+258 TAFDAKRLNG
-268 INTIKEVALQ
+268 INIIKEVALQ

-298 FVLNSHFIVSLDKLK
+298 FVLNSHFIVSLDQLK
-313 AKNYDLS
+313 AKNYNLD

-325 KNYPKQVQEWQD
+325 KNYPKQVKEWQD
-337 LNLKTTDNFLENE
+337 LNLKTTDNLLENE
-350 FLPLDTLYF
+350 FLPLDTIYF
-359 KDLEEEIKN
+359 KDLEEEVKS
-368 LFSEDE
+368 LFSENE

-395 KETIDCIYIDPPYNT
+395 KEKIDCIYIDPPFNT
-410 QNNEFIYAD
+410 GSDFAYIDKFQD
-419 NFKRSSWLSMMENR
+419 STWLSLMHNR
-433 LELAHSLLSDKGV
+433 LELAYDFLSPQGSFYLHLDNNANYLGRMLLNDIFGKEN
-446 MFVSIDDNEQA
+446 FRNEIIWYYSNKMA
-457 YLKTLMDEVFNG
+457 NSGNSF
-469 GGDNFVNCLAVKLKN
+469 AKN
-484 IAGASGGGED
+484 TETIL
-494 KRIKKNIEYVL
+494 N
-505 IYSKNYEMLNVF
+505 YSKNEEYIFYRQKEPRSE
-517 NPVYDS
+517 PVLLS
-523 RELYSHISFCDENN
+523 KREGRDGKNMRARDENG
-537 ISWKYNSILIDKGDK
+537 K
-552 KLLGVTYDGN
+552 V
-562 GDEIKIYERSN
+562 IYELSHER
-573 YIIKSIKQVAQ
+573 YV
-584 DESLTEKETYYKYI
+584 D
-598 KSIFRTTMPQS
+598 
-609 SIRVRVLEKLKE
+609 
-621 LKLNPYLISI
+621 
-631 EYTPKSGKNKGIVYE
+631 
-646 QFYNGDKL
+646 
-654 NLFAWLF
+654 
-661 DVVKIEPKQ
+661 
-670 ILKQELIGTL
+670 TL
-680 WDFAFS
+680 WNIPIIGS
-686 MTNLTKESGIP
+686 TSTERVKNNENLT
-697 FPNGQKPEALLKRI
+697 QKPEKLLERI
-711 IEIST
+711 IQASSD
-716 QENDLVLDFF
+716 ENSIVLDFF

-737 KLKRKYIG
+737 KMKRKYIG
-745 IEMGEHFDSVILPR
+745 VEMGEHFERVILPR

-769 GAAKEFN
+769 GALKEFD
-776 GGGVVKVYAL
+776 GGGVVKVYEL

-811 SDLVGCK
+811 SDLVECK

-824 NLNALEK
+824 NVEALEK

-840 ENLWGLKVEFFNEK
+840 ENLHGVGVEFFNEK
-854 VVKFKGND
+854 VVKFKRND

>member
-17 IGVKVED
+17 IGVKIED
-24 KQESLLDPNAK
+24 QPESLLNPNAK
-35 AMKNGMLN
+35 AMKNGMIN
-43 LMKAKSKYYQSKKQ
+43 LMKAKSQYYHHKKQ
-57 ELEKFIDLKCQ
+57 ELKKLIDSKCQ
-68 NNNDLKEE
+68 DNNDLKEE

-87 YLSANGGI
+87 YFSANGGI
-95 YFNDTPLYDSLYTKS
+95 YFNDTPLYDDLYTKS

-125 KTKDLYYVKSETNY
+125 KTKDLYYVKSETIY

-145 LENMV
+145 LEGIL
-150 FNFDTSLLE
+150 FNFDASLLE
-159 SKKNNE
+159 SKKYNE

-170 FNLKD
+170 FDLKSIVKD
-175 TDTKTNTLNFSV
+175 IDTKTNTLNFSV
-187 TLSSQGTQTKI
+187 TLSSKGTQTKTN
-198 SEILKECLNQ
+198 EILKECSNQ
-208 GVELDEEALKKAFG
+208 GVKLDEEVLKKAFV

-258 TEFDDKRLNG
+258 TAFDDKRLNG

-278 VIVLVSEFENELC
+278 VILLVSEFENELC

-298 FVLNSHFIVSLDKLK
+298 FVLNSHFIVSLDQLK

-320 KITNH
+320 KITTH
-325 KNYPKQVQEWQD
+325 PNYPKQVKEWQD
-337 LNLKTTDNFLENE
+337 LNLKTTDNLLENE
-350 FLPLDTLYF
+350 FLPLDTIYF
-359 KDLEEEIKN
+359 KDLEEEVKN

-395 KETIDCIYIDPPYNT
+395 KETIDCIYIDPPFNT
-410 QNNEFIYAD
+410 GSDFAYIDKFQD
-419 NFKRSSWLSMMENR
+419 STWLSLMHNR
-433 LELAHSLLSDKGV
+433 LELAYDFLSPQGSFYLHLDNNANYLGRMLLNDIFGKENFRNEIIWYYSNKMANSGNSFAKNTETILNYSKSEKYIFYRQKEPRSEPVLLSKREGRDG
-446 MFVSIDDNEQA
+446 
-457 YLKTLMDEVFNG
+457 
-469 GGDNFVNCLAVKLKN
+469 KN
-484 IAGASGGGED
+484 MRA
-494 KRIKKNIEYVL
+494 R
-505 IYSKNYEMLNVF
+505 
-517 NPVYDS
+517 
-523 RELYSHISFCDENN
+523 DENG
-537 ISWKYNSILIDKGDK
+537 K
-552 KLLGVTYDGN
+552 V
-562 GDEIKIYERSN
+562 IYELSHER
-573 YIIKSIKQVAQ
+573 YV
-584 DESLTEKETYYKYI
+584 D
-598 KSIFRTTMPQS
+598 
-609 SIRVRVLEKLKE
+609 
-621 LKLNPYLISI
+621 
-631 EYTPKSGKNKGIVYE
+631 
-646 QFYNGDKL
+646 
-654 NLFAWLF
+654 
-661 DVVKIEPKQ
+661 
-670 ILKQELIGTL
+670 TL
-680 WDFAFS
+680 WDIPIIGS
-686 MTNLTKESGIP
+686 TSTERVKNNENLT
-697 FPNGQKPEALLKRI
+697 QKPEKLLERI
-711 IEIST
+711 IQASSD
-716 QENDLVLDFF
+716 ENSIILDFF

-737 KLKRKYIG
+737 KMKRKYIG
-745 IEMGEHFDSVILPR
+745 IEMGEHFESVILPR

-769 GAAKEFN
+769 GALKEFN
-776 GGGVVKVYAL
+776 GGGAIKVYAL

-824 NLNALEK
+824 NIEALEK

>member
-1 MKTNEAQ
+1 MMKTNEAQ

-17 IGVKVED
+17 IGVKIED
-24 KQESLLDPNAK
+24 EQESLLDPTPRAV
-35 AMKNGMLN
+35 KNGIIN
-43 LMKAKSKYYQSKKQ
+43 LLKAKSKYYQSKKQ
-57 ELEKFIDLKCQ
+57 ELEKLINCKCQ

-110 DYEKCSL
+110 GYEKCSL

-125 KTKDLYYVKSETNY
+125 KTKDLYYVKSETIY
-139 KDFCFE
+139 RDFCFE
-145 LENMV
+145 LENIL
-150 FNFDTSLLE
+150 FNFDASLLE
-159 SKKNNE
+159 SKKYNE
-165 KVDLV
+165 KVELIFD
-170 FNLKD
+170 LKD
-175 TDTKTNTLNFSV
+175 TDAKTNTLNFSV
-187 TLSSQGTQTKI
+187 TLSSNGRVTNI
-198 SEILKECLNQ
+198 HEILKECSNQ
-208 GVELDEEALKKAFG
+208 GIKLDEEILKKALA

-258 TEFDDKRLNG
+258 TAFDAKRLNE
-268 INTIKEVALQ
+268 INIIKEVALE
-278 VIVLVSEFENELC
+278 VISLVSEFENELC

-298 FVLNSHFIVSLDKLK
+298 FVLNSHFIVSLDQLK
-313 AKNYDLS
+313 AKNYDLN
-320 KITNH
+320 KIINH
-325 KNYPKQVQEWQD
+325 KNYPKQVKEWQD
-337 LNLKTTDNFLENE
+337 LNLKTTDNLLENE
-350 FLPLDTLYF
+350 FLPLDTIYF

-395 KETIDCIYIDPPYNT
+395 KEAIDCIYIDPPFNT
-410 QNNEFIYAD
+410 GSDFAYIDKFQD
-419 NFKRSSWLSMMENR
+419 STWLSLMHNR
-433 LELAHSLLSDKGV
+433 LELAYDFLSPQGSFYLHLDNNANYLGRMLLNDIFDKEN
-446 MFVSIDDNEQA
+446 FRNEIIWYYSNKMA
-457 YLKTLMDEVFNG
+457 NSGNSF
-469 GGDNFVNCLAVKLKN
+469 AKN
-484 IAGASGGGED
+484 TETIL
-494 KRIKKNIEYVL
+494 N
-505 IYSKNYEMLNVF
+505 YSKNEEYIFYRQKEPRSE
-517 NPVYDS
+517 PVLLS
-523 RELYSHISFCDENN
+523 KREGRDGKNMRARDENG
-537 ISWKYNSILIDKGDK
+537 K
-552 KLLGVTYDGN
+552 V
-562 GDEIKIYERSN
+562 IYELSHER
-573 YIIKSIKQVAQ
+573 YV
-584 DESLTEKETYYKYI
+584 D
-598 KSIFRTTMPQS
+598 
-609 SIRVRVLEKLKE
+609 
-621 LKLNPYLISI
+621 
-631 EYTPKSGKNKGIVYE
+631 
-646 QFYNGDKL
+646 
-654 NLFAWLF
+654 
-661 DVVKIEPKQ
+661 
-670 ILKQELIGTL
+670 TL
-680 WDFAFS
+680 WNIPIIGS
-686 MTNLTKESGIP
+686 TSTERVKNNENLT
-697 FPNGQKPEALLKRI
+697 QKPEKLLERI
-711 IEIST
+711 IQVSSD
-716 QENDLVLDFF
+716 ENSIILDFF

-776 GGGVVKVYAL
+776 GGGVMKVYAL

-811 SDLVGCK
+811 SDLVECK

-824 NLNALEK
+824 NLDALEK

-862 KEVEILKALKEALI
+862 KEVEILKALKEVLI

>member
-17 IGVKVED
+17 IGVKIED
-24 KQESLLDPNAK
+24 KQESLLDPTPRAV
-35 AMKNGMLN
+35 KNGMLN
-43 LMKAKSKYYQSKKQ
+43 LMRAKSKYYQSKKQ
-57 ELEKFIDLKCQ
+57 ELEKLIDLKCQ

-145 LENMV
+145 LENIL
-150 FNFDTSLLE
+150 FNFDTSSLE

-165 KVDLV
+165 KIDLV

-187 TLSSQGTQTKI
+187 TLSSKGNQTKI
-198 SEILKECLNQ
+198 SGILKECFNQ
-208 GVELDEEALKKAFG
+208 GVKLDEEVLKKAFG

-258 TEFDDKRLNG
+258 TAFDAKRLNE

-291 KIWNKPR
+291 KIWNKSR

-313 AKNYDLS
+313 AKNYDLN
-320 KITNH
+320 KITSH

-337 LNLKTTDNFLENE
+337 LNLKTTDNLLENE

-395 KETIDCIYIDPPYNT
+395 KETIDCIYIDPPFNT
-410 QNNEFIYAD
+410 GSDFAYIDKFQD
-419 NFKRSSWLSMMENR
+419 STWLSLMHNR
-433 LELAHSLLSDKGV
+433 LELAYDFLSPQGSFYLHLDNNANYLGRMLLNDIFGKEN
-446 MFVSIDDNEQA
+446 FRNEIIWYYSNKMA
-457 YLKTLMDEVFNG
+457 NSGNSF
-469 GGDNFVNCLAVKLKN
+469 AKN
-484 IAGASGGGED
+484 TETIL
-494 KRIKKNIEYVL
+494 N
-505 IYSKNYEMLNVF
+505 YSKNEEYIFYRQKEPRSE
-517 NPVYDS
+517 PVLLS
-523 RELYSHISFCDENN
+523 KREGRDGKNMRARDENGK
-537 ISWKYNSILIDKGDK
+537 I
-552 KLLGVTYDGN
+552 
-562 GDEIKIYERSN
+562 IYELSHER
-573 YIIKSIKQVAQ
+573 YV
-584 DESLTEKETYYKYI
+584 D
-598 KSIFRTTMPQS
+598 
-609 SIRVRVLEKLKE
+609 
-621 LKLNPYLISI
+621 
-631 EYTPKSGKNKGIVYE
+631 
-646 QFYNGDKL
+646 
-654 NLFAWLF
+654 
-661 DVVKIEPKQ
+661 
-670 ILKQELIGTL
+670 TL
-680 WDFAFS
+680 WNIPIIGS
-686 MTNLTKESGIP
+686 TSTERVKNNENLT
-697 FPNGQKPEALLKRI
+697 QKPEKLLERI
-711 IEIST
+711 IQASSD
-716 QENDLVLDFF
+716 ENSIVLDFF

-776 GGGVVKVYAL
+776 GGGAIKVYAL

-811 SDLVGCK
+811 SDLVECK
-818 NESYTL
+818 DNSYTL
-824 NLNALEK
+824 NVEALEK

-840 ENLWGLKVEFFNEK
+840 ENLWGVGVEFFNER

>member
-17 IGVKVED
+17 IGVKIED

-57 ELEKFIDLKCQ
+57 ELKKLIDLKCQ

-125 KTKDLYYVKSETNY
+125 KTKDLYYVKSETIY

-150 FNFDTSLLE
+150 FNFDTSSLE

-165 KVDLV
+165 KIDLV
-170 FNLKD
+170 FNIKD

-187 TLSSQGTQTKI
+187 TSSSKGNQTKI
-198 SEILKECLNQ
+198 SEILKECSHQ
-208 GVELDEEALKKAFG
+208 GVKLDEEVLKKAFA

-258 TEFDDKRLNG
+258 TEFDDKRLNE
-268 INTIKEVALQ
+268 INIIKEVALQ
-278 VIVLVSEFENELC
+278 VILLVSEFENELC

-298 FVLNSHFIVSLDKLK
+298 FVLNSHFIVSLDQLK
-313 AKNYDLS
+313 AKNYDLN

-337 LNLKTTDNFLENE
+337 LNLKTTDNLLENE
-350 FLPLDTLYF
+350 FLPLDTIYF

-395 KETIDCIYIDPPYNT
+395 KETIDCIYIDPPFNT
-410 QNNEFIYAD
+410 GSDFAYIDKFQD
-419 NFKRSSWLSMMENR
+419 STWLSLMHNR
-433 LELAHSLLSDKGV
+433 LELAYDFLSPQGSFYLHLDNNANYLGRMLVNDIFGKENFRNEIIWYYSNKMANSGNSFAKNTETILNYSKSEKYIFHRQKEPRSEPVLLSKREGRDG
-446 MFVSIDDNEQA
+446 
-457 YLKTLMDEVFNG
+457 
-469 GGDNFVNCLAVKLKN
+469 KN
-484 IAGASGGGED
+484 MRA
-494 KRIKKNIEYVL
+494 R
-505 IYSKNYEMLNVF
+505 
-517 NPVYDS
+517 
-523 RELYSHISFCDENN
+523 DENG
-537 ISWKYNSILIDKGDK
+537 K
-552 KLLGVTYDGN
+552 V
-562 GDEIKIYERSN
+562 IYELSHER
-573 YIIKSIKQVAQ
+573 YV
-584 DESLTEKETYYKYI
+584 D
-598 KSIFRTTMPQS
+598 
-609 SIRVRVLEKLKE
+609 
-621 LKLNPYLISI
+621 
-631 EYTPKSGKNKGIVYE
+631 
-646 QFYNGDKL
+646 
-654 NLFAWLF
+654 
-661 DVVKIEPKQ
+661 
-670 ILKQELIGTL
+670 TL
-680 WDFAFS
+680 WDIPIIGS
-686 MTNLTKESGIP
+686 TSTERVKNNENLT
-697 FPNGQKPEALLKRI
+697 QKPEKLLERI
-711 IEIST
+711 IQASSD
-716 QENDLVLDFF
+716 ENSIVLDFF

-745 IEMGEHFDSVILPR
+745 IEMGEHFERVILPR

-769 GAAKEFN
+769 GVAKEFN

-811 SDLVGCK
+811 SDLVECT